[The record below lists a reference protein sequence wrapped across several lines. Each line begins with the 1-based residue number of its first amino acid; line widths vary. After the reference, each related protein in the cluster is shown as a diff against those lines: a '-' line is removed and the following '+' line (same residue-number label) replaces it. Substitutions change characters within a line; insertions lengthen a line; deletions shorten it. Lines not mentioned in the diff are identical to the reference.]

1 MAEGRPVQTTLL
13 GLAIAFII
21 ALLAALIGPYY
32 IDWNQFR
39 PQFEA
44 EAGKIIGV
52 PVRVAGELDARLLP
66 APTLRLRGVTFGGN
80 NDLGRLRADKLD
92 VEFSLGSLMRGEWR
106 ATELSVG
113 GMAVDLGLD
122 ARGRVDLP
130 STASGTFNL
139 ASLAIERLN
148 LTGRIALHDAAS
160 RSTLELNDIAFSGDV
175 RSLAGSVRGDGSFT
189 ARGVRY
195 PFRVSS
201 GPSADGSATRLH
213 LNIDPGERAILAD
226 LEGVLAFDNRQPK
239 FEGALTLAV
248 PAARKAGEAGPTPW
262 KLATRLKAD
271 PAGAKFE
278 QIDASFGPEDTALK
292 LGGVGDLRFGASPL
306 LRAVLSA
313 RQVDAD
319 RLTAKHDA
327 DPQRVLPALRAG
339 LAAIPQV
346 PIPAQI
352 EFNADQIMLGGRPLQ
367 NIATELATD
376 GRSWTFR
383 RLELRAPGMTQ
394 VSLNGAAPG
403 ADSFSGRLSV
413 ESPDPDT
420 LVAWLQGRSEITRR
434 STRPLRLAGDVTIAA
449 NHLAIDR
456 LKADIDGGAIEGR
469 IVFVQTGASNGSRID
484 ADLRADRLDLD
495 AAASF
500 VRALAGP
507 QGEWPEEAKL
517 SLDIGRA
524 ISAGQELR
532 PFAARLAY
540 SPASLSLEQLRF
552 GQGGGVTSEASG
564 SFDRTKTT
572 GKLALKSSAN
582 SLRELTALV
591 EPFAPALRARLDALP
606 SLPGATRLKLDLSLD
621 KNAEHADRSNARFVL
636 DLDAPQLKT
645 TATLAAQTP
654 AAAIGGIDLE
664 RLRNSDFTLDAKVA
678 APQAGAL
685 LALLGLDRIVAAGE
699 GASQFEGRL
708 SGAWRRP
715 SQLNAKLSGGGLDA
729 DAQGSVEWSESKP
742 SEPKSFEPKSF
753 EPKASVNLRVRNAN
767 LAPLL
772 GTSPAGTSAQ
782 NVSLSSRVTLSGN
795 RLTFGD
801 LDGNAA
807 GSHLRGHVSVTLD
820 QDKSIDGEVGLD
832 SLDLAPALAIAV
844 GAAGRESGEPL
855 SAGLV
860 SGWRGRIAFQ
870 ALRGTLPGGI
880 ELRPFGGTIRSDG
893 QSLAFD
899 ALKGGV
905 GGGDMSASL
914 DARNGA
920 GGLALNARIELSN
933 VDAAALR
940 YRDLALPKGR
950 ASVQMALT
958 SQGRSV
964 AALTG
969 ALAGNGTVTLESA
982 EIAGLNPR
990 AFEIAIR
997 ASDGGQVNDDNRLRQ
1012 LVEPALSAGRIAVP
1026 SAQIPFTIRDGRLRI
1041 GATPLEAKNA
1051 RAIVSGG
1058 YDIPADQA
1066 DIRASLTPIM
1076 TGLSGAPPEIQL
1088 FAAGPPDRLS
1098 RTIDLAPLSS
1108 WLAVRTIDRE
1118 TRRLDAIERGEP
1130 PPATAALP
1138 TLVSPEIATEQ
1149 APPNVPLPGQ
1159 DPRRAPAK
1167 PRVAPTPKAPQAAP
1181 AAPSPSLTSPSL
1193 TSPPLASQQLAP
1205 LPPAIDVKPAPGPP
1219 PAKPRPKPP
1228 LVLTPQHP

>member
-1 MAEGRPVQTTLL
+1 MQTTLL
-13 GLAIAFII
+13 GLAIAFIL
-21 ALLAALIGPYY
+21 ALLAALIGPYFV
-32 IDWNQFR
+32 DWNQFR

-44 EAGKIIGV
+44 EATRIIGV

-66 APTLRLRGVTFGGN
+66 TPTLRLRSVTFGGN

-122 ARGRVDLP
+122 AKGRVDLP

-160 RSTLELNDIAFSGDV
+160 HSTLELNDISFSGDV
-175 RSLAGSVRGDGSFT
+175 RSLAGSVRGDGNFT
-189 ARGVRY
+189 VAGTRY
-195 PFRVSS
+195 PFRISS
-201 GPSADGSATRLH
+201 GPSPDGNATRLH
-213 LNIDPGERAILAD
+213 LNIDPGQRPIQAD
-226 LEGVLAFDNRQPK
+226 LEGVLAFDNRLPK
-239 FEGALTLAV
+239 FDGALTLAV
-248 PAARKAGEAGPTPW
+248 PPTKKPGEAGPAPW
-262 KLATRLKAD
+262 KITAKLKAD
-271 PAGAKFE
+271 PAGAKFD
-278 QIDASFGPEDTALK
+278 QIDASFGAEDAALK
-292 LGGVGDLRFGASPL
+292 VGGVGDLRFGASPL

-319 RLTAKHDA
+319 KLAGRDDA
-327 DPQRVLPALRAG
+327 EPLRILPALRAG
-339 LAAIPQV
+339 LAAIPQA

-367 NIATELATD
+367 NITTEVQTD
-376 GRSWTFR
+376 GRSWTFQ

-394 VSLNGAAPG
+394 LSLNGATPG

-413 ESPDPDT
+413 QSSDPDT
-420 LVAWLQGRSEITRR
+420 LVAWLQGRSEVIRR
-434 STRPLRLAGDVTIAA
+434 STRPLRLDGDVTIAA

-456 LKADIDGGAIEGR
+456 LKADIEGGTVEGR
-469 IVFVQTGASNGSRID
+469 IAFVQTGASKGSRID
-484 ADLRADRLDLD
+484 ADLKADRLDLD

-532 PFAARLAY
+532 PFAAKLDY
-540 SPASLSLEQLRF
+540 GPTSLSLEQLRF
-552 GQGGGVTSEASG
+552 GQASGVITEASG
-564 SFDRTKTT
+564 SFDRTRAT

-582 SLRELTALV
+582 SLHDLTALL
-591 EPFAPALRARLDALP
+591 EPIAPAMRARFDAIAP
-606 SLPGATRLKLDLSLD
+606 LPGATRLRLDLSLD
-621 KNAEHADRSNARFVL
+621 KNAEHADRSDARVVL
-636 DLDAPQLKT
+636 DLDSPQLKA

-654 AAAIGGIDLE
+654 VAAINGIDID
-664 RLRNSDFTLDAKVA
+664 RLRNSDFTLESKVSTLQA
-678 APQAGAL
+678 ASL
-685 LALLGLDRIVAAGE
+685 TALLGLDRMVAAGE
-699 GASQFEGRL
+699 GASQIEGKL

-715 SQLNAKLSGGGLDA
+715 LQLNAKLSGGGLDA
-729 DAQGSVEWSESKP
+729 DAKGSVDLSAP
-742 SEPKSFEPKSF
+742 
-753 EPKASVNLRVRNAN
+753 EPKANVNLRVRNAN
-767 LAPLL
+767 LAPLF
-772 GTSPAGTSAQ
+772 GTSPADKSAQ
-782 NVSLSSRVTLSGN
+782 NVSLSSRLTLSGN
-795 RLTFGD
+795 RLTFDD
-801 LDGNAA
+801 LDGTASS
-807 GSHLRGHVSVTLD
+807 SHLRGHLAVTLD
-820 QDKSIDGEVGLD
+820 QEKSVDGEVGLD
-832 SLDLAPALAIAV
+832 TLDLMPALALAI
-844 GAAGRESGEPL
+844 GAAGRDSGEPL
-855 SAGLV
+855 AAGLI

-870 ALRGTLPGGI
+870 ALRGSLPDGI
-880 ELRPFGGTIRSDG
+880 EMRPFSGTIRSDG
-893 QSLAFD
+893 QSLALD

-905 GGGDMSASL
+905 GGGEMSASL

-920 GGLALNARIELSN
+920 NGLALSAHLDLTN
-933 VDAAALR
+933 VDTASLH
-940 YRDLALPKGR
+940 YRDLALRKGR
-950 ASVQMALT
+950 ASMQMTLT

-964 AALTG
+964 SALTG
-969 ALAGNGTVTLESA
+969 ALSGNGTVTLNSA
-982 EIAGLNPR
+982 EISGLNPR

-997 ASDGGQVNDDNRLRQ
+997 ASDSGQISDDNRLRQ
-1012 LVEPALSAGRIAVP
+1012 LVEPALSAGPITVA
-1026 SAQIPFTIRDGRLRI
+1026 SAQIAFTIRDGRLRV

-1088 FAAGPPDRLS
+1088 FAAGPPDKLS
-1098 RTIDLAPLSS
+1098 RTVDVTPLSS

-1138 TLVSPEIATEQ
+1138 TLVSPEP
-1149 APPNVPLPGQ
+1149 APEPALTDVPMPGH
-1159 DPRRAPAK
+1159 DPRRARPKARVEPK
-1167 PRVAPTPKAPQAAP
+1167 VAPTPKAPLAAP
-1181 AAPSPSLTSPSL
+1181 AVP
-1193 TSPPLASQQLAP
+1193 SPPLASQQAAP
-1205 LPPAIDVKPAPGPP
+1205 LPPPIDVRPAPGPP
-1219 PAKPRPKPP
+1219 PARPRPKPP
-1228 LVLTPQHP
+1228 LVLTPSNP

>member
-1 MAEGRPVQTTLL
+1 MQTTLL

-21 ALLAALIGPYY
+21 ALLAALIGPYF

-44 EAGKIIGV
+44 EAGRIIGV

-66 APTLRLRGVTFGGN
+66 APTLRLRSVTFGGN

-92 VEFSLGSLMRGEWR
+92 VEFSLSALMRGEWR
-106 ATELSVG
+106 ATELTVN

-160 RSTLELNDIAFSGDV
+160 RSTLELTDIAFSGDV
-175 RSLAGSVRGDGSFT
+175 RSLAGSVRGDGRFT
-189 ARGVRY
+189 ARGTRY
-195 PFRVSS
+195 PFRISS

-226 LEGVLAFDNRQPK
+226 LEGVLAFDNRLPK
-239 FEGALTLAV
+239 FDGALTLAV
-248 PAARKAGEAGPTPW
+248 PAAKKAGEAGPTPW
-262 KLATRLKAD
+262 KLTAKLKAD
-271 PAGAKFE
+271 PAGAKFD
-278 QIDASFGPEDTALK
+278 QIDASFGAEDNALK
-292 LGGVGDLRFGASPL
+292 VGGVGDLRFGASPL

-313 RQVDAD
+313 RQIDAD
-319 RLTAKHDA
+319 KLAGKDDA
-327 DPQRVLPALRAG
+327 EPLRILPALRAG
-339 LAAIPQV
+339 LAAIPQA

-352 EFNADQIMLGGRPLQ
+352 EFNSDQIMLGGRPLQ
-367 NIATELATD
+367 NIAAELKTD
-376 GRSWTFR
+376 GRSWTFQ

-394 VSLNGAAPG
+394 LSLNGAAPG

-413 ESPDPDT
+413 ESSDPDT
-420 LVAWLQGRSEITRR
+420 LVAWLQGRSEVNRR

-449 NHLAIDR
+449 NHLAIDK
-456 LKADIDGGAIEGR
+456 LKADIEGGAIEGR
-469 IVFVQTGASNGSRID
+469 IAFVQTGASKGSRID
-484 ADLRADRLDLD
+484 AELKADRLDLD

-500 VRALAGP
+500 VRALGGP
-507 QGEWPEEAKL
+507 QGEWPEEARL
-517 SLDIGRA
+517 SLDVGRA

-532 PFAARLAY
+532 PFAARLGY
-540 SPASLSLEQLRF
+540 GPASLSLEQLRF
-552 GQGGGVTSEASG
+552 GQTSGVTTEASG
-564 SFDRTKTT
+564 SFDRTKAT

-582 SLRELTALV
+582 SLRELTALI
-591 EPFAPALRARLDALP
+591 EPFAPSVRTRFDAIAP
-606 SLPGATRLKLDLSLD
+606 LPGATRLKLDLSLD
-621 KNAEHADRSNARFVL
+621 RNAEHADRSDARAVF
-636 DLDAPQLKT
+636 DLDAPQLKA

-654 AAAIGGIDLE
+654 VAAVNGIDID
-664 RLRNSDFTLDAKVA
+664 RLRNSDFTLDSKVST
-678 APQAGAL
+678 PQAGAL
-685 LALLGLDRIVAAGE
+685 LALLGLDRVVAAGE

-715 SQLNAKLSGGGLDA
+715 LQLNAKLSGGGLDA
-729 DAQGSVEWSESKP
+729 DAQGSVELSAP
-742 SEPKSFEPKSF
+742 
-753 EPKASVNLRVRNAN
+753 EPKASVNLRVRNVN
-767 LAPLL
+767 LAPLF
-772 GTSPAGTSAQ
+772 GTGPAGKSAQ
-782 NVSLSSRVTLSGN
+782 TVSLSSRLSLSGN
-795 RLTFGD
+795 RLTFDD
-801 LDGNAA
+801 LDGSAA
-807 GSHLRGHVSVTLD
+807 GSHLRGRLAVTLD
-820 QDKSIDGEVGLD
+820 QEKSIDGEVGLD
-832 SLDLAPALAIAV
+832 TLDLAPALALAV
-844 GAAGRESGEPL
+844 GAAGRDAGEPL
-855 SAGLV
+855 SAGLLG
-860 SGWRGRIAFQ
+860 GWRGRIAFQ
-870 ALRGTLPGGI
+870 ALRGTLPGGV
-880 ELRPFGGTIRSDG
+880 ELRPIGGTIRSDG
-893 QSLAFD
+893 QSLALD

-905 GGGDMSASL
+905 GGGELSASF
-914 DARNGA
+914 DARTGA
-920 GGLALNARIELSN
+920 SGVALNARIELSN
-933 VDAAALR
+933 VDATTLR

-969 ALAGNGTVTLESA
+969 ALAGNGTVTLDSA
-982 EIAGLNPR
+982 EISGLNPR

-997 ASDGGQVNDDNRLRQ
+997 ASDGGQVADDNRLRQ
-1012 LVEPALSAGRIAVP
+1012 LVEPALAAGPIAVA
-1026 SAQIPFTIRDGRLRI
+1026 SAQIPFTIRDGRLRV

-1088 FAAGPPDRLS
+1088 FAAGPPDKLN
-1098 RTIDLAPLSS
+1098 RTVDLAPLSS

-1138 TLVSPEIATEQ
+1138 TLVSPDAAPEQ
-1149 APPNVPLPGQ
+1149 VPANVPLPGQ
-1159 DPRRAPAK
+1159 DPRRAP
-1167 PRVAPTPKAPQAAP
+1167 PRPKAAPTPKAPLAAP
-1181 AAPSPSLTSPSL
+1181 AAPSP
-1193 TSPPLASQQLAP
+1193 PLASQQVAP
-1205 LPPAIDVKPAPGPP
+1205 LPPPIEVRPAPGPA
-1219 PAKPRPKPP
+1219 PAKPKPKPP
-1228 LVLTPQHP
+1228 LVLTPSNP

>member
-1 MAEGRPVQTTLL
+1 MQTTLL

-32 IDWNQFR
+32 VDWNQFR

-130 STASGTFNL
+130 SSARGTFNL

-175 RSLAGSVRGDGSFT
+175 RSLAGSVRGDGSFST
-189 ARGVRY
+189 AGVRY

-239 FEGALTLAV
+239 FDGALTLAV
-248 PAARKAGEAGPTPW
+248 PAIKKAGEAGPTPW

-278 QIDASFGPEDTALK
+278 QIDASFGTEDTALK
-292 LGGVGDLRFGASPL
+292 LGGIGDLRFGASPL

-319 RLTAKHDA
+319 RLTARDDA

-339 LAAIPQV
+339 LAAIPQL

-367 NIATELATD
+367 NIAAELQTD

-383 RLELRAPGMTQ
+383 RFELRAPGMTQ
-394 VSLNGAAPG
+394 LSLNGAAPG

-413 ESPDPDT
+413 ESSDPDT
-420 LVAWLQGRSEITRR
+420 LVAWLQGRTEISRR

-456 LKADIDGGAIEGR
+456 LKADIDGGAVEGR
-469 IVFVQTGASNGSRID
+469 IAFVQTGASKGSRID
-484 ADLRADRLDLD
+484 AELKADRLDLD

-507 QGEWPEEAKL
+507 QGEWPDEAKL
-517 SLDIGRA
+517 SLAIGRA

-552 GQGGGVTSEASG
+552 GQASGVTTEASG
-564 SFDRTKTT
+564 SFDRAKAT

-582 SLRELTALV
+582 SLRELTALI
-591 EPFAPALRARLDALP
+591 EPFAPAVRARLDALP
-606 SLPGATRLKLDLSLD
+606 SSPGATRLKLDLSLD
-621 KNAEHADRSNARFVL
+621 RNTEHADRSNARIVL
-636 DLDAPQLKT
+636 DLDAPQLKA

-664 RLRNSDFTLDAKVA
+664 RLRNSDFTLDTKGSAS
-678 APQAGAL
+678 QAGAL
-685 LALLGLDRIVAAGE
+685 LALLGLDRVVAAGE

-715 SQLNAKLSGGGLDA
+715 LQLNAKLSGGGLDA
-729 DAQGSVEWSESKP
+729 DAQGSVELS
-742 SEPKSFEPKSF
+742 
-753 EPKASVNLRVRNAN
+753 EPKASVNLRVRNVN

-772 GTSPAGTSAQ
+772 GTSAADKSAQ
-782 NVSLSSRVTLSGN
+782 NVSLSSRLTLSGN
-795 RLTFGD
+795 RLTFDD

-807 GSHLRGHVSVTLD
+807 GSHLRGHLSMMLD
-820 QDKSIDGEVGLD
+820 QEKSVDGEVGLD
-832 SLDLAPALAIAV
+832 SLDLAPALAIAI
-844 GAAGRESGEPL
+844 GAAGHESGEPF
-855 SAGLV
+855 SPGLV
-860 SGWRGRIAFQ
+860 GGWRGRIAFQ

-899 ALKGGV
+899 ALKGGL
-905 GGGDMSASL
+905 GGGEMSGSL

-920 GGLALNARIELSN
+920 NGLALNARIELGN
-933 VDAAALR
+933 VDAATLR
-940 YRDLALPKGR
+940 YRDLALSKGR

-982 EIAGLNPR
+982 EISGLNPR

-997 ASDGGQVNDDNRLRQ
+997 ASDGGQVADDNRLRQ
-1012 LVEPALSAGRIAVP
+1012 LVEPALSAAPITIA
-1026 SAQIPFTIRDGRLRI
+1026 SAQIPFTIRDGRLRV
-1041 GATPLEAKNA
+1041 GATSLEAKNA

-1076 TGLSGAPPEIQL
+1076 IGLSGAPPEIQL
-1088 FAAGPPDRLS
+1088 FAAGPPDRLN
-1098 RTIDLAPLSS
+1098 RTVDLTPLSS

-1138 TLVSPEIATEQ
+1138 TLVSPDAAPEQ
-1149 APPNVPLPGQ
+1149 APAHVPLPGQ
-1159 DPRRAPAK
+1159 DPRRMPAK
-1167 PRVAPTPKAPQAAP
+1167 PKAESRPAPTPRAPQAAP
-1181 AAPSPSLTSPSL
+1181 AAPSP
-1193 TSPPLASQQLAP
+1193 PLASQQAAP
-1205 LPPAIDVKPAPGPP
+1205 LPPPIEVKPAPGPP

-1228 LVLTPQHP
+1228 LVLTPQNP

>member
-1 MAEGRPVQTTLL
+1 MQTTLL
-13 GLAIAFII
+13 GLAIAFIL
-21 ALLAALIGPYY
+21 ALLAALIGPYFV
-32 IDWNQFR
+32 DWNQFR

-44 EAGKIIGV
+44 EATRIIGV

-66 APTLRLRGVTFGGN
+66 APTLRLRSVTFGGN
-80 NDLGRLRADKLD
+80 NNLGRLRADKLD
-92 VEFSLGSLMRGEWR
+92 VEFSLSSLMRGEWR

-113 GMAVDLGLD
+113 GMAADLGLD
-122 ARGRVDLP
+122 AKGKVDLP

-160 RSTLELNDIAFSGDV
+160 RSTLELNDIVFSGDV
-175 RSLAGSVRGDGSFT
+175 RSLAGSVRGDGTFT
-189 ARGVRY
+189 AAGVRY

-201 GPSADGSATRLH
+201 GPSPDGSATRLH

-239 FEGALTLAV
+239 FDGALTLAV
-248 PAARKAGEAGPTPW
+248 PPPKKPGEARPW
-262 KLATRLKAD
+262 KVTAKLKAD
-271 PAGAKFE
+271 PAGARFD

-319 RLTAKHDA
+319 KFAGRDDA
-327 DPQRVLPALRAG
+327 EPLRILPALRAG
-339 LAAIPQV
+339 LAAIPQA

-352 EFNADQIMLGGRPLQ
+352 EFNSDQIMLGGRPLQ
-367 NIATELATD
+367 NITTELQTD
-376 GRSWTFR
+376 GRSWTFQ

-394 VSLNGAAPG
+394 LSLNGATPG

-413 ESPDPDT
+413 ESSDPDT
-420 LVAWLQGRSEITRR
+420 LVAWLQGRSEVNRR

-449 NHLAIDR
+449 NHLAIDK
-456 LKADIDGGAIEGR
+456 LKADIEGGTVEGR
-469 IVFVQTGASNGSRID
+469 IAFVQTGASKGSRID
-484 ADLRADRLDLD
+484 AALKADRLDLD

-507 QGEWPEEAKL
+507 QGEWPEEATL
-517 SLDIGRA
+517 SLDVGRA

-532 PFAARLAY
+532 PFAAKLGY
-540 SPASLSLEQLRF
+540 GPTSLSLEQLRF
-552 GQGGGVTSEASG
+552 GQASGVTTEASG
-564 SFDRTKTT
+564 SFDRTKAT

-582 SLRELTALV
+582 SLHDLTALL
-591 EPFAPALRARLDALP
+591 EPVAPAVRARFDAIAP
-606 SLPGATRLKLDLSLD
+606 LPGATRLKLDLSLD
-621 KNAEHADRSNARFVL
+621 KNTEHADRSDARVVL
-636 DLDAPQLKT
+636 DLDAPQLKA
-645 TATLAAQTP
+645 TATLAAQAP
-654 AAAIGGIDLE
+654 VVAVNGLDVDK
-664 RLRNSDFTLDAKVA
+664 LRNSDFTLESKLSS
-678 APQAGAL
+678 PQAASL
-685 LALLGLDRIVAAGE
+685 TAMLGLDRLVAAGE

-708 SGAWRRP
+708 SGAWRGP
-715 SQLNAKLSGGGLDA
+715 SQLNAKLGGGGLDA
-729 DAQGSVEWSESKP
+729 DAQGSVELSAP
-742 SEPKSFEPKSF
+742 
-753 EPKASVNLRVRNAN
+753 EPKASVNLRVRNVN
-767 LAPLL
+767 LAPLF
-772 GTSPAGTSAQ
+772 GTSPADKSAQ
-782 NVSLSSRVTLSGN
+782 NVSLSSRLTLSGN
-795 RLTFGD
+795 RLTFDD
-801 LDGNAA
+801 LDSTAS
-807 GSHLRGHVSVTLD
+807 GSHLRGHLAMTLD
-820 QDKSIDGEVGLD
+820 QEKSVDGEVGLD
-832 SLDLAPALAIAV
+832 TLDLAPALALAV
-844 GAAGRESGEPL
+844 GAAGRDAGEPL

-870 ALRGTLPGGI
+870 ALRGSVPGGI
-880 ELRPFGGTIRSDG
+880 EIRPFSGTIRSDG
-893 QSLAFD
+893 QSLALD

-905 GGGDMSASL
+905 GGGEMTASL

-920 GGLALNARIELSN
+920 NGLALNAHLDLAN

-950 ASVQMALT
+950 ASVQMTLT

-964 AALTG
+964 SALTG
-969 ALAGNGTVTLESA
+969 ALSGNGTVTLDAA
-982 EIAGLNPR
+982 EISGLNPR

-997 ASDGGQVNDDNRLRQ
+997 ASDAGQVSDDNRLRQ
-1012 LVEPALSAGRIAVP
+1012 LVEPALSAAPIAVP
-1026 SAQIPFTIRDGRLRI
+1026 SAQIAFTIRDGRLRV

-1088 FAAGPPDRLS
+1088 FAAGPPDKLN
-1098 RTIDLAPLSS
+1098 RTVDLTPLSS

-1138 TLVSPEIATEQ
+1138 TLVSPEPPSEPSLTE
-1149 APPNVPLPGQ
+1149 VPMPGR
-1159 DPRRAPAK
+1159 DPRRPPPK
-1167 PRVAPTPKAPQAAP
+1167 VRVEPRAAPTPKAPLAAP
-1181 AAPSPSLTSPSL
+1181 AVP
-1193 TSPPLASQQLAP
+1193 SPPLASQQVAP
-1205 LPPAIDVKPAPGPP
+1205 LPPPIDVRPAPGPP
-1219 PAKPRPKPP
+1219 PARPRPKPP
-1228 LVLTPQHP
+1228 LVLTPSNP

>member
-1 MAEGRPVQTTLL
+1 MQTTLL

-66 APTLRLRGVTFGGN
+66 APTLRLRQVTFGGN

-160 RSTLELNDIAFSGDV
+160 RSTLELSDIAFSGDV

-189 ARGVRY
+189 AGGVRY

-239 FEGALTLAV
+239 FDGALTLAV
-248 PAARKAGEAGPTPW
+248 PATKKAGEAGPTPW

-271 PAGAKFE
+271 PAGAKFD
-278 QIDASFGPEDTALK
+278 QIDASFGTEDAALK

-319 RLTAKHDA
+319 RLTARDDA

-394 VSLNGAAPG
+394 LSLNGAAPG

-413 ESPDPDT
+413 ESSDPDT
-420 LVAWLQGRSEITRR
+420 LVAWLQGRSEINRR

-456 LKADIDGGAIEGR
+456 LKADIEGGAVEGR
-469 IVFVQTGASNGSRID
+469 IAFVQSGASKGSRID
-484 ADLRADRLDLD
+484 AELRADRLDLD

-532 PFAARLAY
+532 PFAAKLAY

-552 GQGGGVTSEASG
+552 GQAGGVTTEASG
-564 SFDRTKTT
+564 SFDRTKAT
-572 GKLALKSSAN
+572 GKLALKSAGS
-582 SLRELTALV
+582 SLRELTALI
-591 EPFAPALRARLDALP
+591 EPLAPAVRARLDALP
-606 SLPGATRLKLDLSLD
+606 SLSGATRLKLDLNLD
-621 KNAEHADRSNARFVL
+621 KNAEHADRSNARIVL
-636 DLDAPQLKT
+636 DLDAPQLKA
-645 TATLAAQTP
+645 TATLVAQTP
-654 AAAIGGIDLE
+654 SAAIGGIDLD
-664 RLRNSDFTLDAKVA
+664 RLRNSDFTLDSKVS

-685 LALLGLDRIVAAGE
+685 LALLGLDRVVAAGE

-715 SQLNAKLSGGGLDA
+715 VQLNAKLSGGGLDA
-729 DAQGSVEWSESKP
+729 DAQGSVEL
-742 SEPKSFEPKSF
+742 SEPKG
-753 EPKASVNLRVRNAN
+753 SVNLRVRNVN

-772 GTSPAGTSAQ
+772 GTGTADKSMQ
-782 NVSLSSRVTLSGN
+782 GVSLSSRLTLSGN
-795 RLTFGD
+795 RLTFND
-801 LDGNAA
+801 LDGSAA
-807 GSHLRGHVSVTLD
+807 GSHLRGRLAVTLD
-820 QDKSIDGEVGLD
+820 QEKSVDGEVGLD
-832 SLDLAPALAIAV
+832 SLDLAPALAIAI
-844 GAAGRESGEPL
+844 GAAGHESGEPL
-855 SAGLV
+855 AAGLV

-893 QSLAFD
+893 QSLALD

-905 GGGDMSASL
+905 GGGEMSASL

-920 GGLALNARIELSN
+920 GGLALNARIELGN

-1026 SAQIPFTIRDGRLRI
+1026 SAQIPFTIRDGRLRV

-1138 TLVSPEIATEQ
+1138 TLVSPDAAPEQ
-1149 APPNVPLPGQ
+1149 APAHVPLPGQ
-1159 DPRRAPAK
+1159 DPRRAPSK
-1167 PRVAPTPKAPQAAP
+1167 PKVAPTPKAPQAAP
-1181 AAPSPSLTSPSL
+1181 AAPSP
-1193 TSPPLASQQLAP
+1193 PLASQQAAP
-1205 LPPAIDVKPAPGPP
+1205 LPPPIEVKPAPGPP
-1219 PAKPRPKPP
+1219 PPKPRPKPP
-1228 LVLTPQHP
+1228 LVLTPQNP

>member
-1 MAEGRPVQTTLL
+1 MQTTLL

-21 ALLAALIGPYY
+21 ALLAALVGPYY

-44 EAGKIIGV
+44 EASKIIGV

-66 APTLRLRGVTFGGN
+66 TPTLRLRRVTFGSN

-106 ATELSVG
+106 ATELTLG
-113 GMAVDLGLD
+113 GMAVDVGLD

-130 STASGTFNL
+130 SSASGTFNL

-148 LTGRIALHDAAS
+148 LSGRIALHDAAS
-160 RSTLELNDIAFSGDV
+160 RSTLELSDIAFSGDV
-175 RSLAGSVRGDGSFT
+175 RSLAGSMRGDGSFT
-189 ARGVRY
+189 ASGVRY
-195 PFRVSS
+195 PFRISS

-213 LNIDPGERAILAD
+213 LNIDPGERAFLAD

-239 FEGALTLAV
+239 FDGALTLAV
-248 PAARKAGEAGPTPW
+248 PATKKAGEAGPTPW
-262 KLATRLKAD
+262 KLATRFKAD
-271 PAGAKFE
+271 PAGAKFD
-278 QIDASFGPEDTALK
+278 QIDASFGTEDTALK

-319 RLTAKHDA
+319 RLTAKDDA
-327 DPQRVLPALRAG
+327 DPQRVMPALRAG

-394 VSLNGAAPG
+394 LSLNGAAPG

-413 ESPDPDT
+413 ESSDPDT
-420 LVAWLQGRSEITRR
+420 LVAWLQGRSEINRR

-456 LKADIDGGAIEGR
+456 LKADIEGGAVEGR
-469 IVFVQTGASNGSRID
+469 IAFVRAGASKGSRID

-532 PFAARLAY
+532 PFAAKLAY

-552 GQGGGVTSEASG
+552 GQASGVTTEASG
-564 SFDRTKTT
+564 SFDRTKAT

-582 SLRELTALV
+582 SLRELTALI
-591 EPFAPALRARLDALP
+591 EPFAPAVRARFDALP

-621 KNAEHADRSNARFVL
+621 KNAEHADRSNARAVL
-636 DLDAPQLKT
+636 DLDAPQLKAN
-645 TATLAAQTP
+645 ATLAAQTP
-654 AAAIGGIDLE
+654 VAAVNGIDLDK
-664 RLRNSDFTLDAKVA
+664 LQSSDFTLDSKLST
-678 APQAGAL
+678 PQAGTL
-685 LALLGLDRIVAAGE
+685 LALLGLDRVVAAGE

-715 SQLNAKLSGGGLDA
+715 LQLNAKISGGGLDA
-729 DAQGSVEWSESKP
+729 DAQGSAEL
-742 SEPKSFEPKSF
+742 SEPKG
-753 EPKASVNLRVRNAN
+753 SVNLRVRNVN
-767 LAPLL
+767 FAPLF
-772 GTSPAGTSAQ
+772 GTSPADKSAQ
-782 NVSLSSRVTLSGN
+782 SVSLSSRLTLSGN
-795 RLTFGD
+795 RLTFND
-801 LDGNAA
+801 LDGSAA
-807 GSHLRGHVSVTLD
+807 GSHLRGRLAVTLD
-820 QDKSIDGEVGLD
+820 QEKSVDGEVGLD
-832 SLDLAPALAIAV
+832 TLDLGPALAMAI
-844 GAAGRESGEPL
+844 GAAGRDASEPL
-855 SAGLV
+855 TAGLV
-860 SGWRGRIAFQ
+860 NSWRGRIAFQ

-880 ELRPFGGTIRSDG
+880 ELRPFGGTLRSDG
-893 QSLAFD
+893 QSLALD
-899 ALKGGV
+899 ALKSGV
-905 GGGDMSASL
+905 GGGEMSASV

-933 VDAAALR
+933 VDATVLR

-1026 SAQIPFTIRDGRLRI
+1026 SAQIPFTIRDGRLRV

-1088 FAAGPPDRLS
+1088 FAAGPPDKLS

-1138 TLVSPEIATEQ
+1138 TLVSPDAAPEQ
-1149 APPNVPLPGQ
+1149 APANVPLPGQ

-1167 PRVAPTPKAPQAAP
+1167 PKVAPTPKAPQAAP
-1181 AAPSPSLTSPSL
+1181 AAPSP
-1193 TSPPLASQQLAP
+1193 PLASQQLAP
-1205 LPPAIDVKPAPGPP
+1205 LPPPIDVKPAPGPP
-1219 PAKPRPKPP
+1219 PPKPRPKPP
-1228 LVLTPQHP
+1228 LVLTPQNP

>member
-1 MAEGRPVQTTLL
+1 MQTTLL

-32 IDWNQFR
+32 VDWNQFR

-66 APTLRLRGVTFGGN
+66 APTLRLRQVTFGGN

-92 VEFSLGSLMRGEWR
+92 VEFSLSSLMRGEWR

-175 RSLAGSVRGDGSFT
+175 RSLAGSVRGDGRFT
-189 ARGVRY
+189 ANGVRY

-201 GPSADGSATRLH
+201 GPSADGNATRLH

-226 LEGVLAFDNRQPK
+226 LEGVLAFDNRLPK
-239 FEGALTLAV
+239 FDGALTLAV
-248 PAARKAGEAGPTPW
+248 PAVKKAGEAGPTPW
-262 KLATRLKAD
+262 KLTTKLKAD

-278 QIDASFGPEDTALK
+278 QIDASFGAEDNALK
-292 LGGVGDLRFGASPL
+292 LGGVGDIRFGASPL

-319 RLTAKHDA
+319 KLTGKDDA
-327 DPQRVLPALRAG
+327 EPLRILPALRAG
-339 LAAIPQV
+339 LAAIPQA

-352 EFNADQIMLGGRPLQ
+352 EFNSDQIMLGGRPLQ
-367 NIATELATD
+367 NITTELQTD
-376 GRSWTFR
+376 GRSWTFQ

-394 VSLNGAAPG
+394 LSLNGATPG

-413 ESPDPDT
+413 ESSDPDA

-456 LKADIDGGAIEGR
+456 LKADIEGGAVEGR
-469 IVFVQTGASNGSRID
+469 LAFVQTGASKGSRID
-484 ADLRADRLDLD
+484 AELKADRLDLD

-507 QGEWPEEAKL
+507 HGEWPEEAKL

-524 ISAGQELR
+524 ISAGQTLQ
-532 PFAARLAY
+532 PFAAKLGY
-540 SPASLSLEQLRF
+540 GPASLSLEQLRF
-552 GQGGGVTSEASG
+552 GQASGVTTEASG
-564 SFDRTKTT
+564 SFDRSKAT

-582 SLRELTALV
+582 SLRELTALI
-591 EPFAPALRARLDALP
+591 EPFAPAVRARFDAMP

-621 KNAEHADRSNARFVL
+621 GNAEHADRSNARAVL
-636 DLDAPQLKT
+636 DLDAPQLKA
-645 TATLAAQTP
+645 TATLAAQMP
-654 AAAIGGIDLE
+654 AAAVNGVEIDK
-664 RLRNSDFTLDAKVA
+664 LRNSDFTLDTKLST
-678 APQAGAL
+678 PQAGVL
-685 LALLGLDRIVAAGE
+685 LALLGLDRVVAAGE
-699 GASQFEGRL
+699 GASQFEGKL
-708 SGAWRRP
+708 TGAWRRP
-715 SQLNAKLSGGGLDA
+715 LQLNAKISGGGLDA
-729 DAQGSVEWSESKP
+729 DAQGNVELS
-742 SEPKSFEPKSF
+742 

-767 LAPLL
+767 LAPLF
-772 GTSPAGTSAQ
+772 GTSPADKSMQA
-782 NVSLSSRVTLSGN
+782 VSLSSRVGLSGN
-795 RLTFGD
+795 RLTFDD

-807 GSHLRGHVSVTLD
+807 GSHLRGHLAVTLD
-820 QDKSIDGEVGLD
+820 PEKSVDGEVGLD
-832 SLDLAPALAIAV
+832 TVDLVPALAVAI
-844 GAAGRESGEPL
+844 GAAGHESGEPL
-855 SAGLV
+855 SAGLLG
-860 SGWRGRIAFQ
+860 GWRGRIAFQ
-870 ALRGTLPGGI
+870 ALRGMLPGGI

-893 QSLAFD
+893 QALALD
-899 ALKGGV
+899 ALKGSL
-905 GGGDMSASL
+905 GGGEMSASF

-920 GGLALNARIELSN
+920 NGLTLNTRIELNS

-940 YRDLALPKGR
+940 YRALALPKGR

-958 SQGRSV
+958 TQGRSV

-969 ALAGNGTVTLESA
+969 ALAGNGTVTLDSA
-982 EIAGLNPR
+982 EIGGLNPR

-997 ASDGGQVNDDNRLRQ
+997 ASDGGQVSDDNRLRQ
-1012 LVEPALSAGRIAVP
+1012 LVEPALAAAPISVA
-1026 SAQIPFTIRDGRLRI
+1026 SAQIPFTIRDGRLRV

-1088 FAAGPPDRLS
+1088 FAAGPPDKLN

-1138 TLVSPEIATEQ
+1138 TLVDTAPEQ
-1149 APPNVPLPGQ
+1149 APANVPLPGQ
-1159 DPRRAPAK
+1159 DPRRAPPK
-1167 PRVAPTPKAPQAAP
+1167 PKAAPTPRAPQAAP
-1181 AAPSPSLTSPSL
+1181 AAP
-1193 TSPPLASQQLAP
+1193 SPPLASQQLAP
-1205 LPPAIDVKPAPGPP
+1205 LPPAIDVKPAPGPA

-1228 LVLTPQHP
+1228 LVLTPQNP

>member
-1 MAEGRPVQTTLL
+1 VQTTLL

-21 ALLAALIGPYY
+21 ALLAALIGPYF

-44 EAGKIIGV
+44 EAGRIIGV

-66 APTLRLRGVTFGGN
+66 APTLRLRSVTFGGN

-92 VEFSLGSLMRGEWR
+92 VEFSLSSLMRGEWR
-106 ATELSVG
+106 ATELTVN

-130 STASGTFNL
+130 STANGTFNL

-175 RSLAGSVRGDGSFT
+175 RSLAGSVRGDGNVT
-189 ARGVRY
+189 VAGTRY

-226 LEGVLAFDNRQPK
+226 LEGVLAFDNRLPK
-239 FEGALTLAV
+239 FDGALTLAV
-248 PAARKAGEAGPTPW
+248 PPTKKAGEAGPMPW
-262 KLATRLKAD
+262 KLTAKLKAD
-271 PAGAKFE
+271 PAGARLD
-278 QIDASFGPEDTALK
+278 QIDASFGNEDNALK

-313 RQVDAD
+313 RQIDAD
-319 RLTAKHDA
+319 KLTAKDDA
-327 DPQRVLPALRAG
+327 EPLRILPALRAG
-339 LAAIPQV
+339 LAAIPQA

-352 EFNADQIMLGGRPLQ
+352 EFNSDQIMLGGRPLQ
-367 NIATELATD
+367 NIAAELRTD
-376 GRSWTFR
+376 GRSWTFQ

-394 VSLNGAAPG
+394 LSLNGATPG

-413 ESPDPDT
+413 ESSDPDT
-420 LVAWLQGRSEITRR
+420 LVAWLQGRSEINRR

-449 NHLAIDR
+449 NHLAIDG
-456 LKADIDGGAIEGR
+456 LKADIDGGAVEGR
-469 IVFVQTGASNGSRID
+469 IGFVQTGASKGSRID
-484 ADLRADRLDLD
+484 ADLRADRLDLY

-517 SLDIGRA
+517 SLDVGRA

-532 PFAARLAY
+532 PFVAKLGYGPNA
-540 SPASLSLEQLRF
+540 LSLEQLRF
-552 GQGGGVTSEASG
+552 GQTSGVTTEASG
-564 SFDRTKTT
+564 NFDRTRAV

-582 SLRELTALV
+582 SLRELTALI
-591 EPFAPALRARLDALP
+591 EPFAPSVRARVDALP

-621 KNAEHADRSNARFVL
+621 KNAEHADRSDARAVL
-636 DLDAPQLKT
+636 DLDAPQLKA

-654 AAAIGGIDLE
+654 LAAINGVDIDK
-664 RLRNSDFTLDAKVA
+664 LRNSDFTLDSKVST
-678 APQAGAL
+678 PQASAL
-685 LALLGLDRIVAAGE
+685 LALFGLDRVVAAGE
-699 GASQFEGRL
+699 GATQFEGRL

-715 SQLNAKLSGGGLDA
+715 LQLTARLSGALDA
-729 DAQGSVEWSESKP
+729 DAQGSVEL
-742 SEPKSFEPKSF
+742 SEPKSPEL
-753 EPKASVNLRVRNAN
+753 KANVNLRVRNVN
-767 LAPLL
+767 LAPLF
-772 GTSPAGTSAQ
+772 GTSPADKSTQ
-782 NVSLSSRVTLSGN
+782 NISLSSRVGLSGN
-795 RLTFGD
+795 RLTFDD
-801 LDGNAA
+801 LDSTAS
-807 GSHLRGHVSVTLD
+807 GSHLRGHLAVTLD
-820 QDKSIDGEVGLD
+820 QDKSVDGEVGLD
-832 SLDLAPALAIAV
+832 TLDLAPALAMAI
-844 GAAGRESGEPL
+844 GAAGHDAGDPL
-855 SAGLV
+855 SAGLLG
-860 SGWRGRIAFQ
+860 GWRGRIFFQ
-870 ALRGTLPGGI
+870 ALRGTLPGGV

-893 QSLAFD
+893 QSLALD

-905 GGGDMSASL
+905 GGGEISASF

-920 GGLALNARIELSN
+920 NGVALSARIELAN
-933 VDAAALR
+933 VDATTLR

-950 ASVQMALT
+950 ASMQMALT

-969 ALAGNGTVTLESA
+969 ALAGNGTVTLDSA
-982 EIAGLNPR
+982 EISGLNPR

-997 ASDGGQVNDDNRLRQ
+997 ASDGGQVSDDNRLRQ
-1012 LVEPALSAGRIAVP
+1012 LVEPALAAGPIVVA
-1026 SAQIPFTIRDGRLRI
+1026 SAQIPFTIRDGRLRV
-1041 GATPLEAKNA
+1041 GATPLEARNA

-1058 YDIPADQA
+1058 YDIPADQV

-1088 FAAGPPDRLS
+1088 FAAGPPDRLN
-1098 RTIDLAPLSS
+1098 RTVDLAPLSS

-1138 TLVSPEIATEQ
+1138 TLVSPDP
-1149 APPNVPLPGQ
+1149 APEPALTDVPMPGR
-1159 DPRRAPAK
+1159 DPRRAAPK
-1167 PRVAPTPKAPQAAP
+1167 PKAAPTPKAPQAAP
-1181 AAPSPSLTSPSL
+1181 AAPSPSLTAPPLATSPPA
-1193 TSPPLASQQLAP
+1193 SPPLASQQVAP
-1205 LPPAIDVKPAPGPP
+1205 LPPPIDVRPAPGPA

-1228 LVLTPQHP
+1228 LVLTPQNP

>member
-1 MAEGRPVQTTLL
+1 VQTTLL

-21 ALLAALIGPYY
+21 ALLAALIGPYF

-44 EAGKIIGV
+44 EAVRIIGV

-66 APTLRLRGVTFGGN
+66 TPTLRLRQVTFGGN

-106 ATELSVG
+106 ATELTVG
-113 GMAVDLGLD
+113 GMALDLGLD

-130 STASGTFNL
+130 STASGSFNL

-160 RSTLELNDIAFSGDV
+160 RSTLELSDIAFSGDV
-175 RSLAGSVRGDGSFT
+175 RSLAGAVRGDGRFST
-189 ARGVRY
+189 AGVRY
-195 PFRVSS
+195 PFRISS
-201 GPSADGSATRLH
+201 GPSADGSATRVH
-213 LNIDPGERAILAD
+213 LNIDPGERPVSAD
-226 LEGVLAFDNRQPK
+226 LEGVLAFDNRLPK
-239 FEGALTLAV
+239 FDGALTLA
-248 PAARKAGEAGPTPW
+248 AATAKKAGEAGPVPW
-262 KLATRLKAD
+262 KLTTKLKAD
-271 PAGAKFE
+271 PASARLE
-278 QIDASFGPEDTALK
+278 QIDASFGGEDSALK
-292 LGGVGDLRFGASPL
+292 LGGVGELKFGASPL

-319 RLTAKHDA
+319 KLAGKD
-327 DPQRVLPALRAG
+327 DPEPLRILPALRAG
-339 LAAIPQV
+339 LAAIPQA

-367 NIATELATD
+367 NIAAELQTD
-376 GRSWTFR
+376 GRSWTFQ

-394 VSLNGAAPG
+394 LSLNGAAPG

-413 ESPDPDT
+413 ESSDPDA
-420 LVAWLQGRSEITRR
+420 LAAWLQGRSEVARH

-456 LKADIDGGAIEGR
+456 LKADIEGGAIEGR
-469 IVFVQTGASNGSRID
+469 VAYVQTGASKGARID
-484 ADLRADRLDLD
+484 AELKADRLDLD

-517 SLDIGRA
+517 SLDVGRA
-524 ISAGQELR
+524 ISAGQELK
-532 PFAARLAY
+532 PFAAKLGY
-540 SPASLSLEQLRF
+540 GPATLSLEQLRF
-552 GQGGGVTSEASG
+552 SQGSGVTTEASG
-564 SFDRTKTT
+564 SFDRARAT
-572 GKLALKSSAN
+572 GRLALKSSAN
-582 SLRELTALV
+582 SLHELTGLL
-591 EPFAPALRARLDALP
+591 EPFAPALRARLDAVP
-606 SLPGATRLKLDLSLD
+606 SLPGATGLRLDLNLD
-621 KNAEHADRSNARFVL
+621 KNAEHAERSDARAVL
-636 DLDAPQLKT
+636 DLEAPQLRA
-645 TATLAAQTP
+645 TATLSAQTP
-654 AAAIGGIDLE
+654 AAALAALDLE
-664 RLRNSDFTLDAKVA
+664 TLRNSNFTLDSKVST
-678 APQAGAL
+678 PQAGAL
-685 LALLGLDRIVAAGE
+685 LGLLGLDRVAAAGS
-699 GASQFEGRL
+699 GAAQFEGKL
-708 SGAWRRP
+708 SGAWANQL
-715 SQLNAKLSGGGLDA
+715 QLNAKLGGGGLDA
-729 DAQGSVEWSESKP
+729 DAQGSVEP
-742 SEPKSFEPKSF
+742 SAA
-753 EPKASVNLRVRNAN
+753 KAAVLLRVRNAN
-767 LAPLL
+767 LAPLF
-772 GTSPAGTSAQ
+772 GTSAADKSVQ
-782 NVSLSSRVTLSGN
+782 NVSLSSRVGLSGN
-795 RLTFGD
+795 RLTFDD
-801 LDGNAA
+801 LDGSAA
-807 GSHLRGHVSVTLD
+807 GAHLRGHLAVALEPEKSV
-820 QDKSIDGEVGLD
+820 DGEIGLD
-832 SLDLAPALAIAV
+832 SLELAPALAVAI
-844 GAAGRESGEPL
+844 GAAGRDSGEPL
-855 SAGLV
+855 SAGLLG
-860 SGWRGRIAFQ
+860 GWRGRVAFQ
-870 ALRGTLPGGI
+870 ALHGSLPGGI

-899 ALKGGV
+899 ALKGGL

-920 GGLALNARIELSN
+920 GGLALNARVELQN
-933 VDAAALR
+933 VDATTLR

-950 ASVQMALT
+950 VSVQMALT

-969 ALAGNGTVTLESA
+969 ALAGNGTVTLQSA
-982 EIAGLNPR
+982 EITGLNPR

-997 ASDGGQVNDDNRLRQ
+997 ASDSGQVSDDNRLRQ
-1012 LVEPALSAGRIAVP
+1012 LVEPALSSAPITVP
-1026 SAQIPFTIRDGRLRI
+1026 SAQIPFTIRDGRLRV
-1041 GATPLEAKNA
+1041 GATPLEARNA

-1138 TLVSPEIATEQ
+1138 TLVSPEPEP
-1149 APPNVPLPGQ
+1149 APGDVPMPGR
-1159 DPRRAPAK
+1159 DPRRAPPKQKAAPSPK
-1167 PRVAPTPKAPQAAP
+1167 PPQAAP
-1181 AAPSPSLTSPSL
+1181 AAPSPPLQSPPL
-1193 TSPPLASQQLAP
+1193 QNPPLASQQAAP
-1205 LPPAIDVKPAPGPP
+1205 LPPPIEVRPAPGPP

-1228 LVLTPQHP
+1228 LVLTPQNP

>member
-1 MAEGRPVQTTLL
+1 MQTTLL

-319 RLTAKHDA
+319 RLTAKDDA

-376 GRSWTFR
+376 GRSWIFR

-413 ESPDPDT
+413 ESSDPDT

-456 LKADIDGGAIEGR
+456 LKADIDGGAVEGR
-469 IVFVQTGASNGSRID
+469 IVFVQTGASKGSRID

>member
-1 MAEGRPVQTTLL
+1 MQTTLL

-32 IDWNQFR
+32 VDWNQFR

-66 APTLRLRGVTFGGN
+66 APTLRLRQVTFGGN

-92 VEFSLGSLMRGEWR
+92 VEFSLSSLMRGEWR

-130 STASGTFNL
+130 STANGTFNL

-175 RSLAGSVRGDGSFT
+175 RSLAGSVRGDGRFT
-189 ARGVRY
+189 ANGVRY

-201 GPSADGSATRLH
+201 GPSPDGSATRLH

-226 LEGVLAFDNRQPK
+226 LEGVLAFDNRLPK

-248 PAARKAGEAGPTPW
+248 PAAKKAGEAGPTPW
-262 KLATRLKAD
+262 KLTTKLKAE

-278 QIDASFGPEDTALK
+278 QIDASFGPEDSALK
-292 LGGVGDLRFGASPL
+292 LGGVGDLKFGASPL

-319 RLTAKHDA
+319 KLAAKNTDKDDA
-327 DPQRVLPALRAG
+327 EPLRILPALRAG
-339 LAAIPQV
+339 LAAIPQA

-352 EFNADQIMLGGRPLQ
+352 EFNSDQIMLGGRPLQ
-367 NIATELATD
+367 NITAELQTD
-376 GRSWTFR
+376 GRSWTFQ

-394 VSLNGAAPG
+394 LSLNGATPG

-413 ESPDPDT
+413 ESSDPDT
-420 LVAWLQGRSEITRR
+420 LVAWLQGRSEINRR
-434 STRPLRLAGDVTIAA
+434 STRPLRLAGDVTVAA
-449 NHLAIDR
+449 NHLAVDK
-456 LKADIDGGAIEGR
+456 LKADIEGGTVEGR
-469 IVFVQTGASNGSRID
+469 IAFVQSGASKGSRID
-484 ADLRADRLDLD
+484 ADLKADRLDLD

-532 PFAARLAY
+532 PFAAKLAY
-540 SPASLSLEQLRF
+540 GPASLSLEQLRF
-552 GQGGGVTSEASG
+552 GQAGGVTTEASG
-564 SFDRTKTT
+564 SFDRAKAT

-582 SLRELTALV
+582 SLRELTALI
-591 EPFAPALRARLDALP
+591 EPFAPSVRTRLDALP
-606 SLPGATRLKLDLSLD
+606 PLAGATRLKLDLSLD
-621 KNAEHADRSNARFVL
+621 KNAEHADRSNARAVL
-636 DLDAPQLKT
+636 DLDAPQLKA
-645 TATLAAQTP
+645 TATLAAQMP
-654 AAAIGGIDLE
+654 AAAIGGIDLN
-664 RLRNSDFTLDAKVA
+664 RLQSSDFTLDSKVST
-678 APQAGAL
+678 PQAGAL
-685 LALLGLDRIVAAGE
+685 LALLGLDRVVAAGQ
-699 GASQFEGRL
+699 GSSQFEGKL
-708 SGAWRRP
+708 TGAWRRP
-715 SQLNAKLSGGGLDA
+715 LQVSAKLSGGGLDA
-729 DAQGSVEWSESKP
+729 DAQGSVEL
-742 SEPKSFEPKSF
+742 SEPKG
-753 EPKASVNLRVRNAN
+753 SVNLRVRNVN

-772 GTSPAGTSAQ
+772 GVSRTDKSAQ
-782 NVSLSSRVTLSGN
+782 NVSLSSRVGLSGN
-795 RLTFGD
+795 RLTFDD

-807 GSHLRGHVSVTLD
+807 GSHLRGHLAVMLD
-820 QDKSIDGEVGLD
+820 SDKSVDGEVGLD
-832 SLDLAPALAIAV
+832 TLDLAPTLAMAI
-844 GAAGRESGEPL
+844 GAAGHDASDPL
-855 SAGLV
+855 GAGLIT
-860 SGWRGRIAFQ
+860 GWRGRIAFQ

-893 QSLAFD
+893 QSLALD

-905 GGGDMSASL
+905 GGGEMSASF

-920 GGLALNARIELSN
+920 NGLALNARIELGN

-969 ALAGNGTVTLESA
+969 SLAGNGTVTLDSA
-982 EIAGLNPR
+982 EISGLNPR

-997 ASDGGQVNDDNRLRQ
+997 ASDGGQVSDDNRLRQ
-1012 LVEPALSAGRIAVP
+1012 LVEPALAAAPIAVA
-1026 SAQIPFTIRDGRLRI
+1026 SAQIPFTIRDGRLRV

-1088 FAAGPPDRLS
+1088 FAAGPPDKLN

-1138 TLVSPEIATEQ
+1138 TLVSPDPAPEQ
-1149 APPNVPLPGQ
+1149 APANVPLPGQ
-1159 DPRRAPAK
+1159 DPRRAPLK
-1167 PRVAPTPKAPQAAP
+1167 PKAAPTPKAPQAAP
-1181 AAPSPSLTSPSL
+1181 AAP
-1193 TSPPLASQQLAP
+1193 SPPLASQQLAP
-1205 LPPAIDVKPAPGPP
+1205 LPPAIDVRPAPGPP

-1228 LVLTPQHP
+1228 LVLTPQNP

>member
-21 ALLAALIGPYY
+21 ALLAALIGPYF

-44 EAGKIIGV
+44 EAGRIIGV

-66 APTLRLRGVTFGGN
+66 APTLRLRSVTFGGN
-80 NDLGRLRADKLD
+80 NDLGRLRAEKLD
-92 VEFSLGSLMRGEWR
+92 VEFSLSSLMRGEWR
-106 ATELSVG
+106 ATELTVN

-160 RSTLELNDIAFSGDV
+160 RSTLELTDIAFSGDV
-175 RSLAGSVRGDGSFT
+175 RSLAGSVRGDGSFKT
-189 ARGVRY
+189 SGVRY
-195 PFRVSS
+195 PFRISS

-213 LNIDPGERAILAD
+213 LNIDPGERPVLAD
-226 LEGVLAFDNRQPK
+226 LEGVLAFDNRLPK
-239 FEGALTLAV
+239 FDGALTLAV
-248 PAARKAGEAGPTPW
+248 PATKKAGEAGPTPW
-262 KLATRLKAD
+262 KLTAKLKAD
-271 PAGAKFE
+271 PAGAKLD
-278 QIDASFGPEDTALK
+278 QIDASFGVEDNALK

-313 RQVDAD
+313 RQIDAD
-319 RLTAKHDA
+319 KLAGKDDA
-327 DPQRVLPALRAG
+327 EPLRILPALRAG
-339 LAAIPQV
+339 LAAIPQA

-352 EFNADQIMLGGRPLQ
+352 EFNSDQIMLGARPLQ
-367 NIATELATD
+367 NIAAELRTD
-376 GRSWTFR
+376 GRSWTFQ

-394 VSLNGAAPG
+394 LSLNGSAPG

-413 ESPDPDT
+413 ESSDPDT
-420 LVAWLQGRSEITRR
+420 LVAWLQGRSEINRR

-449 NHLAIDR
+449 NHLAIDK
-456 LKADIDGGAIEGR
+456 LKADIEGGAVEGR
-469 IVFVQTGASNGSRID
+469 IGFVQTGASKGSRID
-484 ADLRADRLDLD
+484 AELKADRLDLD

-532 PFAARLAY
+532 PFAAKLGYGPNA
-540 SPASLSLEQLRF
+540 LSLEQLRF
-552 GQGGGVTSEASG
+552 GQTSGVTTEASG
-564 SFDRTKTT
+564 SFDRTKAT

-582 SLRELTALV
+582 SLRELIALI
-591 EPFAPALRARLDALP
+591 EPFAPSVRARFDALP

-621 KNAEHADRSNARFVL
+621 KNAEHADRGDARAVL
-636 DLDAPQLKT
+636 DLDAPQLNA
-645 TATLAAQTP
+645 TATLTAQTP
-654 AAAIGGIDLE
+654 LAAVNGIDIE
-664 RLRNSDFTLDAKVA
+664 KLRSSDFTLETKVA
-678 APQAGAL
+678 TPQAGAL
-685 LALLGLDRIVAAGE
+685 LALLGLDRMVAAGE
-699 GASQFEGRL
+699 GASQFDGRL

-715 SQLNAKLSGGGLDA
+715 LQLNAKLSGGGLDA
-729 DAQGSVEWSESKP
+729 DAQGSVEL
-742 SEPKSFEPKSF
+742 SEPK
-753 EPKASVNLRVRNAN
+753 ANVNLRVRNAN
-767 LAPLL
+767 LAPLF
-772 GTSPAGTSAQ
+772 GTGTADKSAQ
-782 NVSLSSRVTLSGN
+782 SVSLSSRLTLSGN
-795 RLTFGD
+795 RLTFDD
-801 LDGNAA
+801 LDSNAA
-807 GSHLRGHVSVTLD
+807 GSHLRGHLAVTLD
-820 QDKSIDGEVGLD
+820 QEKSVDGEVGLD
-832 SLDLAPALAIAV
+832 TLDLAPALAMAI
-844 GAAGRESGEPL
+844 GAAGREASEPL
-855 SAGLV
+855 SAGLLG
-860 SGWRGRIAFQ
+860 GWRGRIAFQ
-870 ALRGTLPGGI
+870 ALRGTLPGGL

-893 QSLAFD
+893 QSLALD

-905 GGGDMSASL
+905 GGGEMSASF

-920 GGLALNARIELSN
+920 NGVAMNARIELAN
-933 VDAAALR
+933 VDATTLR

-950 ASVQMALT
+950 ASMQMALT

-969 ALAGNGTVTLESA
+969 ALAGNGTVTLDSA

-997 ASDGGQVNDDNRLRQ
+997 ASDGGQIANEDRLRQ
-1012 LVEPALSAGRIAVP
+1012 LVEPALAAGPIAVA
-1026 SAQIPFTIRDGRLRI
+1026 SAQIPFTIRDGRLRV

-1088 FAAGPPDRLS
+1088 FAAGPPDRLN
-1098 RTIDLAPLSS
+1098 RTVDLAPLSS

-1138 TLVSPEIATEQ
+1138 TLVSPEPAAEPSLTD
-1149 APPNVPLPGQ
+1149 VPMPGR
-1159 DPRRAPAK
+1159 DPRRAPPPK
-1167 PRVAPTPKAPQAAP
+1167 PKAAPTPKAPQAAP
-1181 AAPSPSLTSPSL
+1181 AAPSPSLTSPPP

-1205 LPPAIDVKPAPGPP
+1205 LPPPIEVRPAPGPA

-1228 LVLTPQHP
+1228 LVLTPSNP

>member
-1 MAEGRPVQTTLL
+1 MQTTLL
-13 GLAIAFII
+13 GLAIAFIL
-21 ALLAALIGPYY
+21 ALLAALIGPYFV
-32 IDWNQFR
+32 DWNQFR

-44 EAGKIIGV
+44 EATRIIGV

-66 APTLRLRGVTFGGN
+66 APTLRLRSVTFGGN

-92 VEFSLGSLMRGEWR
+92 VEFSLSSLMRGEWR

-113 GMAVDLGLD
+113 GMAADLGLD
-122 ARGRVDLP
+122 AKGKVDLP

-160 RSTLELNDIAFSGDV
+160 HSTLELNDIVFSGDV
-175 RSLAGSVRGDGSFT
+175 RSLAGSVRGDGNFT
-189 ARGVRY
+189 AAGVRY

-201 GPSADGSATRLH
+201 GPSPDGSATRLH

-226 LEGVLAFDNRQPK
+226 LEGVLAFDNRLPK
-239 FEGALTLAV
+239 FDGALTLAV
-248 PAARKAGEAGPTPW
+248 PPPKKPGEAGPTPW
-262 KLATRLKAD
+262 KVTAKLKAD
-271 PAGAKFE
+271 PAGARFD
-278 QIDASFGPEDTALK
+278 QIEASVGPEDTALK
-292 LGGVGDLRFGASPL
+292 LGGVGDLRFGAAPL

-319 RLTAKHDA
+319 KLAGRGDA
-327 DPQRVLPALRAG
+327 EPLRILPSLRAG
-339 LAAIPQV
+339 LAAIPQA

-352 EFNADQIMLGGRPLQ
+352 EFNSDQIMLGGRPLQ
-367 NIATELATD
+367 NITTELQTD
-376 GRSWTFR
+376 GKSWTFQ

-394 VSLNGAAPG
+394 LSLNGATPG

-413 ESPDPDT
+413 ESSDPDT
-420 LVAWLQGRSEITRR
+420 LVAWLQGRNEVNRR

-449 NHLAIDR
+449 NHLAIDK
-456 LKADIDGGAIEGR
+456 LKADVEGGAVEGR
-469 IVFVQTGASNGSRID
+469 IAFAQTGASKGLRID
-484 ADLRADRLDLD
+484 ADLKADRLDLD

-517 SLDIGRA
+517 SLGIERA

-532 PFAARLAY
+532 LFAAKLGY
-540 SPASLSLEQLRF
+540 GPTSLSLEQLRF
-552 GQGGGVTSEASG
+552 GQASGVTTEASG
-564 SFDRTKTT
+564 SFDRTRAT

-582 SLRELTALV
+582 SLRDLTALL
-591 EPFAPALRARLDALP
+591 EPIAPALRARFDAITP
-606 SLPGATRLKLDLSLD
+606 LPGTTRLKLDLSLD
-621 KNAEHADRSNARFVL
+621 KNAEHADRSDARAVL
-636 DLDAPQLKT
+636 DLDAPQLKA

-654 AAAIGGIDLE
+654 VAAVNGIDIE
-664 RLRNSDFTLDAKVA
+664 KLRNSDFTLDSKLS
-678 APQAGAL
+678 APQASAL
-685 LALLGLDRIVAAGE
+685 TALLGLDRMVAAGE
-699 GASQFEGRL
+699 GASQVEGRL

-715 SQLNAKLSGGGLDA
+715 LQLNAKLSGGGLDA
-729 DAQGSVEWSESKP
+729 DAQGSVELSAP
-742 SEPKSFEPKSF
+742 

-767 LAPLL
+767 LAPLF
-772 GTSPAGTSAQ
+772 GTSPADKSAQ
-782 NVSLSSRVTLSGN
+782 NVSLSSRLTLSGN
-795 RLTFGD
+795 RLTFDD
-801 LDGNAA
+801 LDSTAL
-807 GSHLRGHVSVTLD
+807 GSHLRGHLAMTFD
-820 QDKSIDGEVGLD
+820 QEKRVDGEVGLD
-832 SLDLAPALAIAV
+832 TLDLAPALAMAI
-844 GAAGRESGEPL
+844 GAAGRDAGGPL

-870 ALRGTLPGGI
+870 ALRGGLPGGI
-880 ELRPFGGTIRSDG
+880 EMRPFSGTIRGDG
-893 QSLAFD
+893 QSLALD

-905 GGGDMSASL
+905 GGGEMTASL

-920 GGLALNARIELSN
+920 NGLALNARLDLTN
-933 VDAAALR
+933 VDASSLR

-950 ASVQMALT
+950 ASVQMTLT

-964 AALTG
+964 SALTG
-969 ALAGNGTVTLESA
+969 ALAGNGTVTLDAA
-982 EIAGLNPR
+982 EISGLNPR

-997 ASDGGQVNDDNRLRQ
+997 ASDGGQVSDDNRLRQ
-1012 LVEPALSAGRIAVP
+1012 LVEPALSAAPIAVA
-1026 SAQIPFTIRDGRLRI
+1026 SAQIAFTIRDGRLRV

-1088 FAAGPPDRLS
+1088 FAAGPPDKLS
-1098 RTIDLAPLSS
+1098 RTVDLTPLSS

-1138 TLVSPEIATEQ
+1138 TLVSPEP
-1149 APPNVPLPGQ
+1149 APEPALTDVPMPGR
-1159 DPRRAPAK
+1159 DPRRPPPK
-1167 PRVAPTPKAPQAAP
+1167 VRVEPKAAPTPKAPLAAP
-1181 AAPSPSLTSPSL
+1181 AVP
-1193 TSPPLASQQLAP
+1193 SPPLASQQVAP
-1205 LPPAIDVKPAPGPP
+1205 LPPPIDVRPAPGPP

-1228 LVLTPQHP
+1228 LVLTPQNP

>member
-1 MAEGRPVQTTLL
+1 MQTTLL

-32 IDWNQFR
+32 VDWNQFR

-66 APTLRLRGVTFGGN
+66 APTLRLRQVTFGGN

-92 VEFSLGSLMRGEWR
+92 VEFSLSSLMRGEWR

-175 RSLAGSVRGDGSFT
+175 RSLAGSVRGDGGFT
-189 ARGVRY
+189 ANGVRY

-201 GPSADGSATRLH
+201 GPSADGNATRLH

-226 LEGVLAFDNRQPK
+226 LEGVLAFDNRLPK
-239 FEGALTLAV
+239 FDGALTLAV
-248 PAARKAGEAGPTPW
+248 PAVRKAGETGPTPW
-262 KLATRLKAD
+262 KLTTKLKAD

-278 QIDASFGPEDTALK
+278 QIDASFGTEDAALK
-292 LGGVGDLRFGASPL
+292 LGGVGDIRFGASPL

-319 RLTAKHDA
+319 RLTAKDDA
-327 DPQRVLPALRAG
+327 EPLRILPALRAG
-339 LAAIPQV
+339 LAAIPQA

-352 EFNADQIMLGGRPLQ
+352 EFNSDQIMLGGRPLQ
-367 NIATELATD
+367 NITAELHTD
-376 GRSWTFR
+376 GRSWTFQ

-394 VSLNGAAPG
+394 LSLNGATPG

-413 ESPDPDT
+413 ESSDPDT
-420 LVAWLQGRSEITRR
+420 LVAWLQGRSEINRR

-449 NHLAIDR
+449 NHLAVDR
-456 LKADIDGGAIEGR
+456 LKADIEGGTVEGR
-469 IVFVQTGASNGSRID
+469 IAFVQTGASKGSRID
-484 ADLRADRLDLD
+484 ADLKADRLDLD

-507 QGEWPEEAKL
+507 QGEWPEEAKF

-540 SPASLSLEQLRF
+540 SPAALALEQLRF
-552 GQGGGVTSEASG
+552 GQAGGVTTEASG
-564 SFDRTKTT
+564 SFDRAKVT

-582 SLRELTALV
+582 SLRELTALL
-591 EPFAPALRARLDALP
+591 EPFAPAVRARFDALP

-621 KNAEHADRSNARFVL
+621 RNAEHADRSNARAVL
-636 DLDAPQLKT
+636 DLDAPQLKA

-654 AAAIGGIDLE
+654 AAAIGGIDLD
-664 RLRNSDFTLDAKVA
+664 RLRSSDFTLDSKVST
-678 APQAGAL
+678 PQAGAL
-685 LALLGLDRIVAAGE
+685 LALLGLDRLVAAGE
-699 GASQFEGRL
+699 GASQFEGKL
-708 SGAWRRP
+708 TGAWRRP
-715 SQLNAKLSGGGLDA
+715 LQLNAKLSGGGLDA
-729 DAQGSVEWSESKP
+729 DAQGSVELS
-742 SEPKSFEPKSF
+742 
-753 EPKASVNLRVRNAN
+753 EPKASVNLRVRNVN

-772 GTSPAGTSAQ
+772 GTSLTDKSAQ
-782 NVSLSSRVTLSGN
+782 NVSLSSRVGLSGN
-795 RLTFGD
+795 RLTFDD

-807 GSHLRGHVSVTLD
+807 GSHLRGHLAVTLD
-820 QDKSIDGEVGLD
+820 QDRSVDGEVGLD
-832 SLDLAPALAIAV
+832 TLDLAPALAMAI
-844 GAAGRESGEPL
+844 GAAGHDTGEPL
-855 SAGLV
+855 SAGLIT
-860 SGWRGRIAFQ
+860 GWRGRVAFQ
-870 ALRGTLPGGI
+870 ALRGTLPGGL

-893 QSLAFD
+893 QSLALD
-899 ALKGGV
+899 ALKGGL
-905 GGGDMSASL
+905 GGGEMSASL

-920 GGLALNARIELSN
+920 NGLALSTRIELSN
-933 VDAAALR
+933 VDAATLR

-969 ALAGNGTVTLESA
+969 ALAGNGTVTLDSA
-982 EIAGLNPR
+982 EISGLNPR

-997 ASDGGQVNDDNRLRQ
+997 ASDGGQVSDDNRLRQ
-1012 LVEPALSAGRIAVP
+1012 LVEPALAAAPIAVA
-1026 SAQIPFTIRDGRLRI
+1026 SAQIPFTIRDGRLRV

-1088 FAAGPPDRLS
+1088 FAAGPPDKLN

-1138 TLVSPEIATEQ
+1138 TLVSPEAAPEQ
-1149 APPNVPLPGQ
+1149 APANVPLPGQ
-1159 DPRRAPAK
+1159 DPRRMPSK
-1167 PRVAPTPKAPQAAP
+1167 PKAAPTPKAPQAAP
-1181 AAPSPSLTSPSL
+1181 AAPSPPLAN
-1193 TSPPLASQQLAP
+1193 PPLASQQVAP
-1205 LPPAIDVKPAPGPP
+1205 LPPAIDVRPAPGPP
-1219 PAKPRPKPP
+1219 PAKPKPKPP
-1228 LVLTPQHP
+1228 LVLTPQNP

>member
-1 MAEGRPVQTTLL
+1 MQTTLL

-21 ALLAALIGPYY
+21 ALLAALIGPSYV
-32 IDWNQFR
+32 DWNQFR

-44 EAGKIIGV
+44 EAGRIIGV

-66 APTLRLRGVTFGGN
+66 APTLRLRAVTFGGN

-92 VEFSLGSLMRGEWR
+92 VEFSLSSLMRGEWR

-175 RSLAGSVRGDGSFT
+175 RSLAGSVRGDGRFT
-189 ARGVRY
+189 AAGVRY

-226 LEGVLAFDNRQPK
+226 LEGVLAFDNRLPK
-239 FEGALTLAV
+239 FDGALTLAV
-248 PAARKAGEAGPTPW
+248 PAVKKAGEAGPTPW
-262 KLATRLKAD
+262 KLTTKLRAD

-278 QIDASFGPEDTALK
+278 QIDASFGAEDNALK
-292 LGGVGDLRFGASPL
+292 LGGVGDIRFGASPL

-319 RLTAKHDA
+319 KLAGKDDA
-327 DPQRVLPALRAG
+327 EPLRILPALRAG
-339 LAAIPQV
+339 LAAIPQA

-352 EFNADQIMLGGRPLQ
+352 EFNSDQIMLGGRPLQ
-367 NIATELATD
+367 NITAELQTD
-376 GRSWTFR
+376 GRSWTFQ

-394 VSLNGAAPG
+394 LSLNGATPG

-413 ESPDPDT
+413 ESSDPDA
-420 LVAWLQGRSEITRR
+420 LVAWLQGRSEIARR

-456 LKADIDGGAIEGR
+456 LKADIEGGTVVGR
-469 IVFVQTGASNGSRID
+469 IAFVQTGASKGSRID
-484 ADLRADRLDLD
+484 AELKADRLDLD

-524 ISAGQELR
+524 VSAGQELR
-532 PFAARLAY
+532 PFAAKLAY
-540 SPASLSLEQLRF
+540 GPASLSLEQLRF
-552 GQGGGVTSEASG
+552 GQASGVTTEASG
-564 SFDRTKTT
+564 SFDRTRAT

-582 SLRELTALV
+582 SLRELTAMI
-591 EPFAPALRARLDALP
+591 EPFAPAVRARFDAMP
-606 SLPGATRLKLDLSLD
+606 SLPGVTRLKLDLSLD
-621 KNAEHADRSNARFVL
+621 RNAEHVDRSNARAVL
-636 DLDAPQLKT
+636 DLDAPQLKA
-645 TATLAAQTP
+645 TATLAAQMP
-654 AAAIGGIDLE
+654 AAAVNSVDIDK
-664 RLRNSDFTLDAKVA
+664 LRNSDFTLETKLST
-678 APQAGAL
+678 PQAGAL
-685 LALLGLDRIVAAGE
+685 LALLGLERVVAAGE
-699 GASQFEGRL
+699 GASQFEGKL
-708 SGAWRRP
+708 TGAWRRP
-715 SQLNAKLSGGGLDA
+715 LQLNAKLNGGGLDA
-729 DAQGSVEWSESKP
+729 DAQGSVEL
-742 SEPKSFEPKSF
+742 SEPR
-753 EPKASVNLRVRNAN
+753 ASVNLRVRNAN
-767 LAPLL
+767 LAPLF
-772 GTSPAGTSAQ
+772 GTSPADKSMQA
-782 NVSLSSRVTLSGN
+782 VSLSSRVALSGN
-795 RLTFGD
+795 RLTFDD
-801 LDGNAA
+801 LDGNAV
-807 GSHLRGHVSVTLD
+807 GSHLRGHLAVTLD
-820 QDKSIDGEVGLD
+820 PEKSVDGEVGLD
-832 SLDLAPALAIAV
+832 TLDLVPALAVAI
-844 GAAGRESGEPL
+844 GAAGHETGEPL
-855 SAGLV
+855 SAGLLG
-860 SGWRGRIAFQ
+860 GWRGRIAFQ
-870 ALRGTLPGGI
+870 ALRGMLPGGI

-899 ALKGGV
+899 ALKGSL
-905 GGGDMSASL
+905 GGGEMSASF

-920 GGLALNARIELSN
+920 NGLTLNTRIELNN
-933 VDAAALR
+933 VDVATLR

-950 ASVQMALT
+950 ASAQMALT

-969 ALAGNGTVTLESA
+969 ALAGNGTVTLDSA
-982 EIAGLNPR
+982 EVSGLNPR

-997 ASDGGQVNDDNRLRQ
+997 ASDGGQVSDDNRLRQ
-1012 LVEPALSAGRIAVP
+1012 LVEPALAAAPIAVA
-1026 SAQIPFTIRDGRLRI
+1026 SAQIPFTIRDGRLRV
-1041 GATPLEAKNA
+1041 GATQLEAKNA

-1088 FAAGPPDRLS
+1088 FAAGPPDRLN
-1098 RTIDLAPLSS
+1098 RTIDLGPLSS

-1138 TLVSPEIATEQ
+1138 TLVSPDAAPEQ
-1149 APPNVPLPGQ
+1149 APVNVPLPGQ
-1159 DPRRAPAK
+1159 DPRRAPPK
-1167 PRVAPTPKAPQAAP
+1167 PKAAPTPKAPQAAP
-1181 AAPSPSLTSPSL
+1181 TAP
-1193 TSPPLASQQLAP
+1193 SPPLASQQLAP
-1205 LPPAIDVKPAPGPP
+1205 LPPAIDVKPAPGPA

-1228 LVLTPQHP
+1228 LVLTPQNP

>member
-1 MAEGRPVQTTLL
+1 MQTTLL

-130 STASGTFNL
+130 STASGAFNL

-189 ARGVRY
+189 AAGVRY

-239 FEGALTLAV
+239 FDGALTLAV
-248 PAARKAGEAGPTPW
+248 PATKKPGEAGPTPW

-278 QIDASFGPEDTALK
+278 QIDASFGTEDSALK

-319 RLTAKHDA
+319 KLTGRDDA
-327 DPQRVLPALRAG
+327 DSQRVLPALRAG
-339 LAAIPQV
+339 LAAIPQT

-367 NIATELATD
+367 NIAAELQTD
-376 GRSWTFR
+376 GRSWTFQ
-383 RLELRAPGMTQ
+383 RLELRAPGSTQ
-394 VSLNGAAPG
+394 LSLNGATPG
-403 ADSFSGRLSV
+403 ADSFSGRLRI
-413 ESPDPDT
+413 ESSDPDT
-420 LVAWLQGRSEITRR
+420 LVAWLQGRSEVNRR
-434 STRPLRLAGDVTIAA
+434 STRPLRLAGEVTIAA

-456 LKADIDGGAIEGR
+456 LKADIEGGSVEGR
-469 IVFVQTGASNGSRID
+469 VAFVQTGASKGSRID
-484 ADLRADRLDLD
+484 AELKADRLDLD
-495 AAASF
+495 AAAAF

-552 GQGGGVTSEASG
+552 GQASGVTTEANG
-564 SFDRTKTT
+564 SFDRAKAT

-582 SLRELTALV
+582 SLRDLTALI
-591 EPFAPALRARLDALP
+591 EPFAPAVRARFDALP

-621 KNAEHADRSNARFVL
+621 RNAEHADRSNARIVL
-636 DLDAPQLKT
+636 DLDAPQLKG

-654 AAAIGGIDLE
+654 AAAIGSIDLE
-664 RLRNSDFTLDAKVA
+664 RLRNSDFTLDSRVSA
-678 APQAGAL
+678 QQGGAL
-685 LALLGLDRIVAAGE
+685 LALLGLDRMVAAGE

-708 SGAWRRP
+708 SGAWGRP
-715 SQLNAKLSGGGLDA
+715 VQLNAKLSGGGLDA
-729 DAQGSVEWSESKP
+729 DAQGSVEL
-742 SEPKSFEPKSF
+742 SEPKSS

-772 GTSPAGTSAQ
+772 GTGPADKSAQ
-782 NVSLSSRVTLSGN
+782 NVSLSSRLTFAGN
-795 RLTFGD
+795 RVTFDD

-807 GSHLRGHVSVTLD
+807 GSHLRGRISVTLD
-820 QDKSIDGEVGLD
+820 QEKNVEGEVGLD
-832 SLDLAPALAIAV
+832 SLDLAPALALAI
-844 GAAGRESGEPL
+844 GAAGHESGEPF
-855 SAGLV
+855 SPGLV

-880 ELRPFGGTIRSDG
+880 ELRQFGGTVRSDG
-893 QSLAFD
+893 QSLALD
-899 ALKGGV
+899 ALKGSL
-905 GGGDMSASL
+905 GGGEMSASL

-920 GGLALNARIELSN
+920 NGLALNARIELGN
-933 VDAAALR
+933 VDAAALH
-940 YRDLALPKGR
+940 YRNVALPKGR
-950 ASVQMALT
+950 TSVQMALS

-964 AALTG
+964 AALMG

-997 ASDGGQVNDDNRLRQ
+997 ASDGGQVSDDSRLRQ
-1012 LVEPALSAGRIAVP
+1012 LVEPALSAGSIAVP
-1026 SAQIPFTIRDGRLRI
+1026 SAQIAFTIRDGRLRV
-1041 GATPLEAKNA
+1041 GATPLEARNA

-1098 RTIDLAPLSS
+1098 RTVDLTPLSS

-1138 TLVSPEIATEQ
+1138 TLVSPDPAPEQ
-1149 APPNVPLPGQ
+1149 APVNVPLPGQ

-1181 AAPSPSLTSPSL
+1181 AAPSP
-1193 TSPPLASQQLAP
+1193 PLASQQAAP
-1205 LPPAIDVKPAPGPP
+1205 LPPPIEVKPAPGPA

-1228 LVLTPQHP
+1228 LVLTPQNP

>member
-1 MAEGRPVQTTLL
+1 MQTTLL

-21 ALLAALIGPYY
+21 ALLAALIGPSYV
-32 IDWNQFR
+32 DWNQFR

-66 APTLRLRGVTFGGN
+66 APTLRLRQVTFGGN

-92 VEFSLGSLMRGEWR
+92 VEFSLSSLMRGEWR

-175 RSLAGSVRGDGSFT
+175 RSLAGSVRGDGGFT
-189 ARGVRY
+189 ANGVRY

-213 LNIDPGERAILAD
+213 LNVDPGERAILAD
-226 LEGVLAFDNRQPK
+226 LEGVLAFDNRLPK
-239 FEGALTLAV
+239 FDGALTLAV
-248 PAARKAGEAGPTPW
+248 PAVKKAGEAGPTPW
-262 KLATRLKAD
+262 KLTTKLRAD

-278 QIDASFGPEDTALK
+278 QIDASFGAEDNALK
-292 LGGVGDLRFGASPL
+292 LGGVGDVRFGASPL

-319 RLTAKHDA
+319 RLAGKD
-327 DPQRVLPALRAG
+327 DSEPLRILPALRAG
-339 LAAIPQV
+339 LAAIPQA

-352 EFNADQIMLGGRPLQ
+352 EFNSDQIMLGGRPLQ
-367 NIATELATD
+367 NITAELQTD
-376 GRSWTFR
+376 GRSWTFQ

-394 VSLNGAAPG
+394 LSLNGATPG

-413 ESPDPDT
+413 ESSDPDA

-456 LKADIDGGAIEGR
+456 LKADIEGGAVEGR
-469 IVFVQTGASNGSRID
+469 IAFVQTGASKGSRID
-484 ADLRADRLDLD
+484 AELKADRLDLD

-532 PFAARLAY
+532 PFAAKLAY
-540 SPASLSLEQLRF
+540 GPASLSLEQLRF
-552 GQGGGVTSEASG
+552 GQASGVTTEAGG
-564 SFDRTKTT
+564 SFDRTKAT

-582 SLRELTALV
+582 SLRELTALI
-591 EPFAPALRARLDALP
+591 EPFAPAVRARFDAMP

-621 KNAEHADRSNARFVL
+621 RNAEHADRSNARAVL
-636 DLDAPQLKT
+636 DLDAPQLKA
-645 TATLAAQTP
+645 TATLAAQMP
-654 AAAIGGIDLE
+654 AAAVNGIDIDK
-664 RLRNSDFTLDAKVA
+664 LRNSDFTLDTKLST
-678 APQAGAL
+678 PQAGAL
-685 LALLGLDRIVAAGE
+685 LALLGLDRVVAAGE
-699 GASQFEGRL
+699 GASQFEGKL
-708 SGAWRRP
+708 TGAWRRP
-715 SQLNAKLSGGGLDA
+715 LQLNAKFNGGGLDA
-729 DAQGSVEWSESKP
+729 DAQGSVELS
-742 SEPKSFEPKSF
+742 

-767 LAPLL
+767 LAPLF
-772 GTSPAGTSAQ
+772 GISPADKSMQ
-782 NVSLSSRVTLSGN
+782 VVSLSSRVGLSGN
-795 RLTFGD
+795 RLTFDD

-807 GSHLRGHVSVTLD
+807 GSHLRGHLAVMLDPEKSV
-820 QDKSIDGEVGLD
+820 DGEVGLD
-832 SLDLAPALAIAV
+832 TLDLAPALAVAI
-844 GAAGRESGEPL
+844 GAAGHESGEPL
-855 SAGLV
+855 SAGLLG
-860 SGWRGRIAFQ
+860 GWRGRIAFQ
-870 ALRGTLPGGI
+870 ALRGMLPGGI

-893 QSLAFD
+893 QSLALD
-899 ALKGGV
+899 ALKGSL
-905 GGGDMSASL
+905 GGGEMSASF

-920 GGLALNARIELSN
+920 NGLTLNSRIELNN

-940 YRDLALPKGR
+940 YRALALPKGR

-969 ALAGNGTVTLESA
+969 ALAGNGTVTLDSA
-982 EIAGLNPR
+982 EIGGLNPR

-997 ASDGGQVNDDNRLRQ
+997 ASDGGQVADDNRLRQ
-1012 LVEPALSAGRIAVP
+1012 LVEPALAAAPIAVA
-1026 SAQIPFTIRDGRLRI
+1026 SAQIPFTIRDGRLRV

-1088 FAAGPPDRLS
+1088 FAAGPPDRLN

-1138 TLVSPEIATEQ
+1138 MLVSPDAAPEQ
-1149 APPNVPLPGQ
+1149 APVNVPLPGQ
-1159 DPRRAPAK
+1159 DPRRAPPK
-1167 PRVAPTPKAPQAAP
+1167 PKAAPTPKAPQAAP
-1181 AAPSPSLTSPSL
+1181 AAP
-1193 TSPPLASQQLAP
+1193 SPPLASQQLAP
-1205 LPPAIDVKPAPGPP
+1205 LPPAIDVRPAPGPA
-1219 PAKPRPKPP
+1219 PAKPKPKPP
-1228 LVLTPQHP
+1228 LVLTPHNP

>member
-1 MAEGRPVQTTLL
+1 MQTTLL

-21 ALLAALIGPYY
+21 ALLTALIGPYF

-44 EAGKIIGV
+44 EAGTIMGV

-66 APTLRLRGVTFGGN
+66 APTLRLRSVTFGGN

-92 VEFSLGSLMRGEWR
+92 VEFSLSSLMRGEWR
-106 ATELSVG
+106 ATELTVN

-122 ARGRVDLP
+122 AKGRVDLP

-160 RSTLELNDIAFSGDV
+160 RSTLELNDITFSGDV

-189 ARGVRY
+189 ATGVRY

-226 LEGVLAFDNRQPK
+226 LEGVLAFDNRLPK
-239 FEGALTLAV
+239 FDGALTLAV
-248 PAARKAGEAGPTPW
+248 PPVKKAGTAGPTPW
-262 KLATRLKAD
+262 KLTAKLKAD
-271 PAGAKFE
+271 PAGAKFD
-278 QIDASFGPEDTALK
+278 QIDASFGAEDNALK
-292 LGGVGDLRFGASPL
+292 FGGVGDVRFGASPL

-319 RLTAKHDA
+319 KLAGKDDA
-327 DPQRVLPALRAG
+327 EPQRVLPALRAG
-339 LAAIPQV
+339 LAAIPQA
-346 PIPAQI
+346 PMPAQI
-352 EFNADQIMLGGRPLQ
+352 EFNSDQIMLGGRPLQ
-367 NIATELATD
+367 NITAELQTD
-376 GRSWTFR
+376 GRSWTFQ

-394 VSLNGAAPG
+394 LSLNGATPG

-413 ESPDPDT
+413 ESSDPDT
-420 LVAWLQGRSEITRR
+420 LVAWLQGRSEINRR

-449 NHLAIDR
+449 NHLAVDR
-456 LKADIDGGAIEGR
+456 LKAEIEGGAVEGR
-469 IVFVQTGASNGSRID
+469 IGFVQTGASKGSRID
-484 ADLRADRLDLD
+484 AELKADRLDLD

-517 SLDIGRA
+517 ALDVGRA
-524 ISAGQELR
+524 MSAGQELR
-532 PFAARLAY
+532 PFTAKLGYGPAA
-540 SPASLSLEQLRF
+540 LSLEQLRF
-552 GQGGGVTSEASG
+552 GQASGVTTEASG
-564 SFDRTKTT
+564 SFDRVHAT

-582 SLRELTALV
+582 SLRELTALL
-591 EPFAPALRARLDALP
+591 EPIAPSVRARFDAMP

-621 KNAEHADRSNARFVL
+621 KNADHADRNDARAVL
-636 DLDAPQLKT
+636 DLDAPQLKA
-645 TATLAAQTP
+645 TATLAGQTP
-654 AAAIGGIDLE
+654 VAAVNGIDID
-664 RLRNSDFTLDAKVA
+664 RLRNSDFTLDSKIST
-678 APQAGAL
+678 PKAGTL
-685 LALLGLDRIVAAGE
+685 LALLGLDRVAAAGE

-715 SQLNAKLSGGGLDA
+715 LQLNAKLSGGGLDA
-729 DAQGSVEWSESKP
+729 DAQGSIELPDFNSSQ
-742 SEPKSFEPKSF
+742 
-753 EPKASVNLRVRNAN
+753 PKASVNLRVRNAN
-767 LAPLL
+767 LAPLF
-772 GTSPAGTSAQ
+772 GTSPTDRSVQ
-782 NVSLSSRVTLSGN
+782 SVNLSSRVGLSGN
-795 RLTFGD
+795 RLTFDD
-801 LDGNAA
+801 LDSSAA
-807 GSHLRGHVSVTLD
+807 GSHLRGHLAVTLD
-820 QDKSIDGEVGLD
+820 QEKSVDGEIGLD
-832 SLDLAPALAIAV
+832 ALDLAPAFAMAI
-844 GAAGRESGEPL
+844 GAAGRDAGDPL
-855 SAGLV
+855 SAGLLG
-860 SGWRGRIAFQ
+860 GWRGRIAFQ
-870 ALRGTLPGGI
+870 ALQGTLPDGI
-880 ELRPFGGTIRSDG
+880 ELRPVGGTIRSDG
-893 QSLAFD
+893 QSLALD

-905 GGGDMSASL
+905 GGGEMSASF

-920 GGLALNARIELSN
+920 NGIALNARIELRN
-933 VDAAALR
+933 VNAAALR

-969 ALAGNGTVTLESA
+969 ALAGNGTVTLEAA
-982 EIAGLNPR
+982 EISGLNPR

-997 ASDGGQVNDDNRLRQ
+997 ASDGGQVADDNRLRQ
-1012 LVEPALSAGRIAVP
+1012 LVEPALSAGPIAVA
-1026 SAQIPFTIRDGRLRI
+1026 SAQIPFTIRDGRLRV

-1088 FAAGPPDRLS
+1088 FAAGPPDRLN
-1098 RTIDLAPLSS
+1098 RTVDVAPLSS

-1138 TLVSPEIATEQ
+1138 TLVSPDPVPEPSLTD
-1149 APPNVPLPGQ
+1149 VPLPGR
-1159 DPRRAPAK
+1159 DPRRAPPK
-1167 PRVAPTPKAPQAAP
+1167 PKAAPMPKAPQAAP
-1181 AAPSPSLTSPSL
+1181 AVPSPSIASPPL
-1193 TSPPLASQQLAP
+1193 TSPPLASQQIAP
-1205 LPPAIDVKPAPGPP
+1205 LPPPIEVRPAPGPP
-1219 PAKPRPKPP
+1219 PAKPKPKPP
-1228 LVLTPQHP
+1228 LVLTPSNP

>member
-1 MAEGRPVQTTLL
+1 MQTTLL

-21 ALLAALIGPYY
+21 ALLAALIGPSYV
-32 IDWNQFR
+32 DWNQFR

-66 APTLRLRGVTFGGN
+66 APTLRLRQVTFGGN

-92 VEFSLGSLMRGEWR
+92 VEFSLSSLMRGEWR

-175 RSLAGSVRGDGSFT
+175 RSLAGSVRGDGGFT
-189 ARGVRY
+189 ANGVRY
-195 PFRVSS
+195 PFRISS
-201 GPSADGSATRLH
+201 GPSADGNATRLH

-226 LEGVLAFDNRQPK
+226 LEGVLAFDNRLPK
-239 FEGALTLAV
+239 FDGALTLAV
-248 PAARKAGEAGPTPW
+248 PAVKKAGEAGPTPW
-262 KLATRLKAD
+262 KLTTKLRAD

-278 QIDASFGPEDTALK
+278 QIDASFGAEDNALK
-292 LGGVGDLRFGASPL
+292 LGGVGDVRFGASPL

-319 RLTAKHDA
+319 RLAGKDDSETL
-327 DPQRVLPALRAG
+327 RILPALRAG
-339 LAAIPQV
+339 LAAIPQA

-352 EFNADQIMLGGRPLQ
+352 EFNSDQIMLGGRPLQ
-367 NIATELATD
+367 NITAELQTD
-376 GRSWTFR
+376 GRSWTFQ

-394 VSLNGAAPG
+394 LSLNGATPG

-413 ESPDPDT
+413 ESSDPDA

-456 LKADIDGGAIEGR
+456 LKADIEGGAVEGR
-469 IVFVQTGASNGSRID
+469 IAFVQTGASKGSRID
-484 ADLRADRLDLD
+484 AELKADRLDLD

-532 PFAARLAY
+532 PFAAKLGY
-540 SPASLSLEQLRF
+540 GPASLSLEQLRF
-552 GQGGGVTSEASG
+552 GQASGVTTEASG
-564 SFDRTKTT
+564 SFDRTKAT

-582 SLRELTALV
+582 SLRELTALI
-591 EPFAPALRARLDALP
+591 EPFAPAVRARFDAMP
-606 SLPGATRLKLDLSLD
+606 SLPGTTRLKLDLSLD
-621 KNAEHADRSNARFVL
+621 RNAEHADRSNARAVL
-636 DLDAPQLKT
+636 DLDAPQLKA
-645 TATLAAQTP
+645 TATLAAQMP
-654 AAAIGGIDLE
+654 AAAVNGIDIDK
-664 RLRNSDFTLDAKVA
+664 LRNSDFTLDTKLST
-678 APQAGAL
+678 PQAGAL
-685 LALLGLDRIVAAGE
+685 LALLGLDRVVAAGE
-699 GASQFEGRL
+699 GASQLEGKL
-708 SGAWRRP
+708 TGAWRRP
-715 SQLNAKLSGGGLDA
+715 LQLNAKLNGGGLDA
-729 DAQGSVEWSESKP
+729 DAQGSVELSG
-742 SEPKSFEPKSF
+742 
-753 EPKASVNLRVRNAN
+753 PKASVNLRVRNAN
-767 LAPLL
+767 LAPLF
-772 GTSPAGTSAQ
+772 GTSPADKSMQ
-782 NVSLSSRVTLSGN
+782 VVSLSSRVGLSGN
-795 RLTFGD
+795 RLTFDD

-807 GSHLRGHVSVTLD
+807 GSHLRGHLAVMMDPEKSV
-820 QDKSIDGEVGLD
+820 DGEVGLD
-832 SLDLAPALAIAV
+832 TLDLAPALAVAI
-844 GAAGRESGEPL
+844 GAAGHESGEPL
-855 SAGLV
+855 SAGLL

-870 ALRGTLPGGI
+870 ALRGMLPGGI

-893 QSLAFD
+893 QSLALD
-899 ALKGGV
+899 ALKGSL
-905 GGGDMSASL
+905 GGGEMSASF

-920 GGLALNARIELSN
+920 NGLTLNSRIELNN

-940 YRDLALPKGR
+940 YRALALPKGR

-969 ALAGNGTVTLESA
+969 ALAGNGTVTLDSA
-982 EIAGLNPR
+982 EIGGLNPR

-997 ASDGGQVNDDNRLRQ
+997 ASDGGQVADDNRLRQ
-1012 LVEPALSAGRIAVP
+1012 LVEPALAAAPIAVA
-1026 SAQIPFTIRDGRLRI
+1026 SAQIPFTIRDGRLRV

-1088 FAAGPPDRLS
+1088 FAAGPPDRLN

-1138 TLVSPEIATEQ
+1138 MLVSPDAAPEQ
-1149 APPNVPLPGQ
+1149 APVNVPLPGQ
-1159 DPRRAPAK
+1159 DPRRAPPK
-1167 PRVAPTPKAPQAAP
+1167 PKAAPTPKAPQAAP
-1181 AAPSPSLTSPSL
+1181 AAP
-1193 TSPPLASQQLAP
+1193 SPPLASQQLAP
-1205 LPPAIDVKPAPGPP
+1205 LPPAIDVKPAPGPA
-1219 PAKPRPKPP
+1219 PARPKPKPP
-1228 LVLTPQHP
+1228 LVLTPQNP

>member
-1 MAEGRPVQTTLL
+1 VQTTLL

-21 ALLAALIGPYY
+21 ALLAALIGPYF

-44 EAGKIIGV
+44 EASRIIGV

-66 APTLRLRGVTFGGN
+66 APTLRLRSVSFGRN

-130 STASGTFNL
+130 SIASGTFNL

-175 RSLAGSVRGDGSFT
+175 RSLAGSVRGDGGFT
-189 ARGVRY
+189 ANGVRY

-201 GPSADGSATRLH
+201 GPSADGNATRLH

-226 LEGVLAFDNRQPK
+226 LEGVLAFDNRLPK
-239 FEGALTLAV
+239 FEGGLTLAV
-248 PAARKAGEAGPTPW
+248 PPVKKAGEAGPTPW
-262 KLATRLKAD
+262 KLATKLRAD
-271 PAGAKFE
+271 PAGARFE
-278 QIDASFGPEDTALK
+278 QIDASFGPEDSALK
-292 LGGVGDLRFGASPL
+292 LGGVGDLKLGASPL

-319 RLTAKHDA
+319 RLAAKDDA
-327 DPQRVLPALRAG
+327 EPLRILPALRAA
-339 LAAIPQV
+339 LAAIPQA

-352 EFNADQIMLGGRPLQ
+352 EFNSDQIMLGGRPLQ
-367 NIATELATD
+367 NITAELQTD
-376 GRSWTFR
+376 GRSWTFQ

-394 VSLNGAAPG
+394 LSLNGATPG

-413 ESPDPDT
+413 ESSDPDT
-420 LVAWLQGRSEITRR
+420 LVAWLQGRSEINRR

-449 NHLAIDR
+449 NHLAVDR
-456 LKADIDGGAIEGR
+456 LKADIEGGTVEGR
-469 IVFVQTGASNGSRID
+469 IAFVQTGASNGSRID
-484 ADLRADRLDLD
+484 ADLKADRLDLD

-532 PFAARLAY
+532 PFVAKLAY
-540 SPASLSLEQLRF
+540 GPASLSLEQLRF
-552 GQGGGVTSEASG
+552 GQASGVTTEASG
-564 SFDRTKTT
+564 SFDRTKAT

-582 SLRELTALV
+582 SLRELTALL
-591 EPFAPALRARLDALP
+591 EPFAPSVRARFDAVP
-606 SLPGATRLKLDLSLD
+606 ASSGATRLKLDLSLD
-621 KNAEHADRSNARFVL
+621 KNAEHADRSNARAVL
-636 DLDAPQLKT
+636 ELDAPQLKA

-654 AAAIGGIDLE
+654 AAAIGGIDLD
-664 RLRNSDFTLDAKVA
+664 RLQSSDFTLDSKVST
-678 APQAGAL
+678 PQAGAL
-685 LALLGLDRIVAAGE
+685 LTLLGLDRMVAAGE
-699 GASQFEGRL
+699 GASQFEGKL
-708 SGAWRRP
+708 TGAWRRP
-715 SQLNAKLSGGGLDA
+715 LQLSAKLSGGGLDA
-729 DAQGSVEWSESKP
+729 DAQGSVEL
-742 SEPKSFEPKSF
+742 SEPKG
-753 EPKASVNLRVRNAN
+753 SVNLRVRNVN

-772 GTSPAGTSAQ
+772 GTSPTGKSAQ
-782 NVSLSSRVTLSGN
+782 NVSLSSRVGLTGH
-795 RLTFGD
+795 RLTFDD

-807 GSHLRGHVSVTLD
+807 GSRLRGHLAVMLDPEKSV
-820 QDKSIDGEVGLD
+820 DGEVGLD
-832 SLDLAPALAIAV
+832 TLDLAPALAMAI
-844 GAAGRESGEPL
+844 GAAGHDTSEPL
-855 SAGLV
+855 GAGLIT
-860 SGWRGRIAFQ
+860 GWRGRIAFQ
-870 ALRGTLPGGI
+870 SLRGTLPGGI

-893 QSLAFD
+893 QSLALD
-899 ALKGGV
+899 GLKGGV
-905 GGGDMSASL
+905 GGGEMSASF

-920 GGLALNARIELSN
+920 NGLALNARIELGN

-950 ASVQMALT
+950 ASVQMALS

-969 ALAGNGTVTLESA
+969 ALAGNGTVTLTSA
-982 EIAGLNPR
+982 EISGLNPR

-997 ASDGGQVNDDNRLRQ
+997 ASDGGQVSDDNRLRQ
-1012 LVEPALSAGRIAVP
+1012 LVEPALAAAPIAVA
-1026 SAQIPFTIRDGRLRI
+1026 SAQIPFTIRDGRLRV

-1088 FAAGPPDRLS
+1088 FAAGPPDKLN

-1138 TLVSPEIATEQ
+1138 TLVSPDAAPEQ
-1149 APPNVPLPGQ
+1149 VPANVPLPGQ
-1159 DPRRAPAK
+1159 DPRRAPSK
-1167 PRVAPTPKAPQAAP
+1167 PRAAPTPKAPQAAP
-1181 AAPSPSLTSPSL
+1181 AAP
-1193 TSPPLASQQLAP
+1193 SPPLASQQLAP

-1228 LVLTPQHP
+1228 LVLTPQNP

>member
-1 MAEGRPVQTTLL
+1 MQTTLL
-13 GLAIAFII
+13 GLAIAFIL
-21 ALLAALIGPYY
+21 ALLAALIGPYF

-44 EAGKIIGV
+44 EATRIIGV

-66 APTLRLRGVTFGGN
+66 APTLRLRSVTFGGN

-92 VEFSLGSLMRGEWR
+92 VEFSLSSLMRGEWR

-122 ARGRVDLP
+122 AKGRVDLP

-160 RSTLELNDIAFSGDV
+160 RSTLELNDIVFSGDV
-175 RSLAGSVRGDGSFT
+175 RSLAGSVRGDGNFT
-189 ARGVRY
+189 AAGTRY
-195 PFRVSS
+195 PFRISS

-239 FEGALTLAV
+239 FDGALTLAV
-248 PAARKAGEAGPTPW
+248 PPTKEPGKAGPTPW
-262 KLATRLKAD
+262 RVAAKLKAD
-271 PAGAKFE
+271 PAGAKFD
-278 QIDASFGPEDTALK
+278 QVDASFGPEDAALK
-292 LGGVGDLRFGASPL
+292 LGGVGDLRFGAAHL

-313 RQVDAD
+313 RQIDAD
-319 RLTAKHDA
+319 KLAGRDDA
-327 DPQRVLPALRAG
+327 EPLRILPALRAG
-339 LAAIPQV
+339 LAAIPQA

-352 EFNADQIMLGGRPLQ
+352 EFNSDQIMLGGRPLQ
-367 NIATELATD
+367 NITAELQTD
-376 GRSWTFR
+376 GRSWTFQ

-394 VSLNGAAPG
+394 LSLNGATPG

-413 ESPDPDT
+413 ESSDPDT
-420 LVAWLQGRSEITRR
+420 LVAWLQGRSEINRR

-456 LKADIDGGAIEGR
+456 LKADIEGGAVEGR
-469 IVFVQTGASNGSRID
+469 IAYVQTGASNGSRID
-484 ADLRADRLDLD
+484 AELKADRLDLD

-532 PFAARLAY
+532 PFAAKLGY
-540 SPASLSLEQLRF
+540 GPATLSLEQLRF
-552 GQGGGVTSEASG
+552 GQSSGVTTEASG
-564 SFDRTKTT
+564 HFDRTTAT

-582 SLRELTALV
+582 SLRDLTALL
-591 EPFAPALRARLDALP
+591 EPIAPALRARFDAIAP
-606 SLPGATRLKLDLSLD
+606 LPGATRLKLDLSLD
-621 KNAEHADRSNARFVL
+621 KNAEHSDRSNARAVF
-636 DLDAPQLKT
+636 DLDAPQLKA
-645 TATLAAQTP
+645 TATLTAQTP
-654 AAAIGGIDLE
+654 VAALNGIDIE
-664 RLRNSDFTLDAKVA
+664 KLRNSDFTLESKVST
-678 APQAGAL
+678 PQAASL
-685 LALLGLDRIVAAGE
+685 TALLGLERMVAAGE
-699 GASQFEGRL
+699 GASQIEGRL

-715 SQLNAKLSGGGLDA
+715 VLLNAKLSGGGLDA
-729 DAQGSVEWSESKP
+729 DAQGSVELSAP
-742 SEPKSFEPKSF
+742 

-767 LAPLL
+767 LAPLF
-772 GTSPAGTSAQ
+772 GISPADKSAQ
-782 NVSLSSRVTLSGN
+782 NVSLSARVGLSGN
-795 RLTFGD
+795 RLTFDD
-801 LDGNAA
+801 LDSTAS
-807 GSHLRGHVSVTLD
+807 GSHLRGHLAMTLD
-820 QDKSIDGEVGLD
+820 QEKSVDGEVGLD
-832 SLDLAPALAIAV
+832 TLDLAPALAMAI
-844 GAAGRESGEPL
+844 GAAGQDAAAPL
-855 SAGLV
+855 GAGLV

-870 ALRGTLPGGI
+870 ALRGNLPGGI
-880 ELRPFGGTIRSDG
+880 ELRPFSGTIRGDG
-893 QSLAFD
+893 QSLALD
-899 ALKGGV
+899 ALRGGV
-905 GGGDMSASL
+905 GGGEMTASL

-920 GGLALNARIELSN
+920 NGLALNAHLDLSN
-933 VDAAALR
+933 VDAASLR

-950 ASVQMALT
+950 ASVQMSLT

-964 AALTG
+964 SALTG
-969 ALAGNGTVTLESA
+969 ALAGNGTVTLDSA
-982 EIAGLNPR
+982 EISGLNPR

-997 ASDGGQVNDDNRLRQ
+997 ASDGGQVSDDNRLRQ
-1012 LVEPALSAGRIAVP
+1012 LVEPALSAGPISVP
-1026 SAQIPFTIRDGRLRI
+1026 SAQIAFTIHDGRLRV

-1088 FAAGPPDRLS
+1088 FAAGPPDKLN
-1098 RTIDLAPLSS
+1098 RTVDLTPLSS

-1138 TLVSPEIATEQ
+1138 TLVSPEPAREPALTD
-1149 APPNVPLPGQ
+1149 VPMPGR
-1159 DPRRAPAK
+1159 DPRRAPPK
-1167 PRVAPTPKAPQAAP
+1167 SKVEPRVEPKAAPTPKPALAAP
-1181 AAPSPSLTSPSL
+1181 AAPSP
-1193 TSPPLASQQLAP
+1193 PLASQQIAP
-1205 LPPAIDVKPAPGPP
+1205 LPPPIEVRPAPGPP

-1228 LVLTPQHP
+1228 LVLTPSNP

>member
-1 MAEGRPVQTTLL
+1 MQTTLL
-13 GLAIAFII
+13 GLAIAFIL
-21 ALLAALIGPYY
+21 ALLAALIGPYF

-44 EAGKIIGV
+44 EAGRIIGV

-66 APTLRLRGVTFGGN
+66 APTLRLRSVTFGGN

-106 ATELSVG
+106 ATELTVG

-130 STASGTFNL
+130 STASGSFNL

-160 RSTLELNDIAFSGDV
+160 RSTLELTDIAFSGDV
-175 RSLAGSVRGDGSFT
+175 RSLAGSVRGDGSFKVSG
-189 ARGVRY
+189 ARY
-195 PFRVSS
+195 PFRISS

-213 LNIDPGERAILAD
+213 LNVDPGERAMLAD
-226 LEGVLAFDNRQPK
+226 LEGVLAFEGRQPK
-239 FEGALTLAV
+239 FDGALMLAV
-248 PAARKAGEAGPTPW
+248 PVVKKAGETGPTPW
-262 KLATRLKAD
+262 KLTTKLKAD
-271 PAGAKFE
+271 PAGAKFD
-278 QIDASFGPEDTALK
+278 QIDASIGTDDNALK
-292 LGGVGDLRFGASPL
+292 VGGVGDLRFGNSPL

-313 RQVDAD
+313 RQIDAD
-319 RLTAKHDA
+319 RLAAKD
-327 DPQRVLPALRAG
+327 DSEPLRILPALRAG
-339 LAAIPQV
+339 LAAIPQA

-352 EFNADQIMLGGRPLQ
+352 EFNSDQIMLGGRPLQ
-367 NIATELATD
+367 NIAAELATD

-383 RLELRAPGMTQ
+383 RLELRAPGATQ
-394 VSLNGAAPG
+394 LSLNGATPG
-403 ADSFSGRLSV
+403 ADSFSGRLNV
-413 ESPDPDT
+413 ESSDPDA
-420 LVAWLQGRSEITRR
+420 LVAWLQGRSEINRR

-449 NHLAIDR
+449 NHLAVDR
-456 LKADIDGGAIEGR
+456 LKADIEGGAVEGR
-469 IVFVQTGASNGSRID
+469 IAFVQTGANKGSRID
-484 ADLRADRLDLD
+484 AELKADRLDLD

-517 SLDIGRA
+517 SLDVGRA

-532 PFAARLAY
+532 PFAARLGY

-552 GQGGGVTSEASG
+552 GQTSGVTTEASG
-564 SFDRTKTT
+564 SFDRTRAT

-582 SLRELTALV
+582 SLRELTALI
-591 EPFAPALRARLDALP
+591 EPFAPSVRARFDALP

-621 KNAEHADRSNARFVL
+621 KNAEHADRSDARAVL
-636 DLDAPQLKT
+636 DLDAPQLKA

-654 AAAIGGIDLE
+654 VAAVNGIDLDK
-664 RLRNSDFTLDAKVA
+664 LRSSDFTLESKAST
-678 APQAGAL
+678 PQARAL
-685 LALLGLDRIVAAGE
+685 LTLLGLDRMVAAGQ

-715 SQLNAKLSGGGLDA
+715 LQLNAKLSGGGLDA
-729 DAQGSVEWSESKP
+729 DAQGTVEP
-742 SEPKSFEPKSF
+742 SEPT
-753 EPKASVNLRVRNAN
+753 ASVNLRVRNAN

-772 GTSPAGTSAQ
+772 GISPADKSAQ
-782 NVSLSSRVTLSGN
+782 GVSLSSRLTLSGN
-795 RLTFGD
+795 RLTFED
-801 LDGNAA
+801 LDSSA
-807 GSHLRGHVSVTLD
+807 GSSHLRGRLAVTLD
-820 QDKSIDGEVGLD
+820 QDKSVDGEVGLD
-832 SLDLAPALAIAV
+832 MLDLGTALAMAI
-844 GAAGRESGEPL
+844 GAAGRDASEPL
-855 SAGLV
+855 GAGLLG
-860 SGWRGRIAFQ
+860 GWRGRIAFQ
-870 ALRGTLPGGI
+870 ALRGMMPGGI

-893 QSLAFD
+893 QSLALD
-899 ALKGGV
+899 GLKGGV
-905 GGGDMSASL
+905 GGGEMSASF

-920 GGLALNARIELSN
+920 NGLALNARIELSN
-933 VDAAALR
+933 VDATVLR

-950 ASVQMALT
+950 TSVQMALT

-982 EIAGLNPR
+982 EISGLNPR

-997 ASDGGQVNDDNRLRQ
+997 ASDGGQVSDDNRLRQ
-1012 LVEPALSAGRIAVP
+1012 LVEPALSAGPIAVA
-1026 SAQIPFTIRDGRLRI
+1026 SAQIPFTIRDGRLRV

-1088 FAAGPPDRLS
+1088 FAAGPPDKLN
-1098 RTIDLAPLSS
+1098 RTVDLAPLSS

-1138 TLVSPEIATEQ
+1138 TLVAPETAPEQ
-1149 APPNVPLPGQ
+1149 APANVPLPGQ
-1159 DPRRAPAK
+1159 DPRRAPPKAK
-1167 PRVAPTPKAPQAAP
+1167 VEPKAAPTPKAPQAAP
-1181 AAPSPSLTSPSL
+1181 AAPN
-1193 TSPPLASQQLAP
+1193 PPLASQQVAP
-1205 LPPAIDVKPAPGPP
+1205 LPPPIEVRPAPGPA
-1219 PAKPRPKPP
+1219 PAKPKPKPP
-1228 LVLTPQHP
+1228 LVLTPQNP

>member
-1 MAEGRPVQTTLL
+1 MQTTLL
-13 GLAIAFII
+13 GLAIAFIL
-21 ALLAALIGPYY
+21 ALLAALIGPYF

-44 EAGKIIGV
+44 EATRIIGV

-66 APTLRLRGVTFGGN
+66 APTLRLRSVTFGGN

-92 VEFSLGSLMRGEWR
+92 VEFSLSSLMRGEWR

-113 GMAVDLGLD
+113 GMAADLGLD
-122 ARGRVDLP
+122 AKGKVDLP

-148 LTGRIALHDAAS
+148 LTGRLALHDAAS
-160 RSTLELNDIAFSGDV
+160 RSTLELNDIVFSGDV
-175 RSLAGSVRGDGSFT
+175 RSLAGSVRGDGNFT
-189 ARGVRY
+189 AAGVRY

-201 GPSADGSATRLH
+201 GPSPDGSATRLH

-239 FEGALTLAV
+239 FDGALTLAV
-248 PAARKAGEAGPTPW
+248 PPTKKPGEAGPTPW
-262 KLATRLKAD
+262 KIIAKLKAD
-271 PAGAKFE
+271 PAGARFD

-319 RLTAKHDA
+319 KLAGRDDA
-327 DPQRVLPALRAG
+327 EPLRILPALRAG
-339 LAAIPQV
+339 LAAIPQA

-352 EFNADQIMLGGRPLQ
+352 EFNSDQIMLGGRPLQ
-367 NIATELATD
+367 NITTELQTD
-376 GRSWTFR
+376 GRSWTFQ

-394 VSLNGAAPG
+394 LSLNGATPG

-413 ESPDPDT
+413 ESSDPDT
-420 LVAWLQGRSEITRR
+420 LAAWLQGRSEVNRR

-449 NHLAIDR
+449 NHLAIDK
-456 LKADIDGGAIEGR
+456 LKADIEGGTVEGR
-469 IVFVQTGASNGSRID
+469 IAFVQTGASKGSRID
-484 ADLRADRLDLD
+484 ADLKADRLDLD

-524 ISAGQELR
+524 ISAGQELQA
-532 PFAARLAY
+532 FMARFSYGPNSIVLDR
-540 SPASLSLEQLRF
+540 LKF
-552 GQGGGVTSEASG
+552 GQVGGLTIDGGGNL
-564 SFDRTKTT
+564 DR
-572 GKLALKSSAN
+572 
-582 SLRELTALV
+582 
-591 EPFAPALRARLDALP
+591 
-606 SLPGATRLKLDLSLD
+606 ATLQG
-621 KNAEHADRSNARFVL
+621 RFVL
-636 DLDAPQLKT
+636 HA
-645 TATLAAQTP
+645 TAASLAQMAS
-654 AAAIGGIDLE
+654 I
-664 RLRNSDFTLDAKVA
+664 A
-678 APQAGAL
+678 APLAPTLTTRLSAVDLGPGPASADLVLDIPIMKAEPGKHPASAHFSFATQQVKGKIEAGAAL
-685 LALLGLDRIVAAGE
+685 SSSDLGSVDIVALSRTEFGVNAELSSERGSALAALLGVDGFVAAGE
-699 GASQFEGRL
+699 APVKFEAKASGVWQKPLQF
-708 SGAWRRP
+708 S
-715 SQLNAKLSGGGLDA
+715 AKLSGGLDA
-729 DAQGSVEWSESKP
+729 DAQGSFDWSASKG
-742 SEPKSFEPKSF
+742 S
-753 EPKASVNLRVRNAN
+753 ASLRVRNVN
-767 LAPLL
+767 LAPLF
-772 GTSPAGTSAQ
+772 GTSPSDKSAQ
-782 NVSLSSRVTLSGN
+782 NVSLSSRLTLSGN
-795 RLTFGD
+795 RLTFDD
-801 LDGNAA
+801 LDSTAL
-807 GSHLRGHVSVTLD
+807 GSRLRGHLAMTLD
-820 QDKSIDGEVGLD
+820 QEKSVDGEVGLD
-832 SLDLAPALAIAV
+832 TLDLAPALALAV
-844 GAAGRESGEPL
+844 GAAGRDTGEPL

-870 ALRGTLPGGI
+870 ALRGSLPGGI
-880 ELRPFGGTIRSDG
+880 ELRPFSGTIRGDG
-893 QSLAFD
+893 QSLALD

-905 GGGDMSASL
+905 GGGDMTASL

-920 GGLALNARIELSN
+920 NGLALNAHLDLIN
-933 VDAAALR
+933 VDASSLR

-950 ASVQMALT
+950 ASVQMTLT

-964 AALTG
+964 SALTG
-969 ALAGNGTVTLESA
+969 ALAGNGTVTLDAA
-982 EIAGLNPR
+982 EISGLNPR

-997 ASDGGQVNDDNRLRQ
+997 ASDGGQVSDDNRLRQ
-1012 LVEPALSAGRIAVP
+1012 LVEPALSAAPIAVA
-1026 SAQIPFTIRDGRLRI
+1026 SAQIAFTIRDGRLRV

-1088 FAAGPPDRLS
+1088 FAAGPPDKLN
-1098 RTIDLAPLSS
+1098 RTVDLTPLSS

-1138 TLVSPEIATEQ
+1138 TLVSPEP
-1149 APPNVPLPGQ
+1149 APEPALTDVPMPGR
-1159 DPRRAPAK
+1159 DRRRPPPK
-1167 PRVAPTPKAPQAAP
+1167 VRVEPKAAPTPKAPLAAP
-1181 AAPSPSLTSPSL
+1181 AAPSP
-1193 TSPPLASQQLAP
+1193 PLASQQVAP
-1205 LPPAIDVKPAPGPP
+1205 LPPPIDVRPAPGPP

-1228 LVLTPQHP
+1228 LVLTPSNP

>member
-1 MAEGRPVQTTLL
+1 MQTTLL

-66 APTLRLRGVTFGGN
+66 APTLRLRGVAFGGN

-130 STASGTFNL
+130 STASGAFNL

-189 ARGVRY
+189 AAGVRY

-239 FEGALTLAV
+239 FDGALTLAV
-248 PAARKAGEAGPTPW
+248 PATKKPGEAGPTPW

-271 PAGAKFE
+271 PTGAKFE
-278 QIDASFGPEDTALK
+278 QIDASFGTEDSALK

-319 RLTAKHDA
+319 KLTGRDDT

-339 LAAIPQV
+339 LAAIPQT

-367 NIATELATD
+367 NIAAELQTD
-376 GRSWTFR
+376 GRSWTFQ
-383 RLELRAPGMTQ
+383 RLELRAPGSTQ
-394 VSLNGAAPG
+394 LSLNGATPG
-403 ADSFSGRLSV
+403 ADSFSGRLRI
-413 ESPDPDT
+413 ESSDPDT
-420 LVAWLQGRSEITRR
+420 LVAWLQGRSEVNRR
-434 STRPLRLAGDVTIAA
+434 STRPLRLAGEVTIAA

-456 LKADIDGGAIEGR
+456 LKADIEGGSVEGR
-469 IVFVQTGASNGSRID
+469 VAFVQTGASKGSRID
-484 ADLRADRLDLD
+484 AELKADRLDLD
-495 AAASF
+495 AAAAF

-517 SLDIGRA
+517 SLDIARA

-552 GQGGGVTSEASG
+552 GQASGVTTEANG
-564 SFDRTKTT
+564 SFDRAKAT

-582 SLRELTALV
+582 SLRDLTALI
-591 EPFAPALRARLDALP
+591 EPFAPAVRARFDALP

-621 KNAEHADRSNARFVL
+621 RNAEHADRSNARIVL
-636 DLDAPQLKT
+636 DLDAPQLKG

-654 AAAIGGIDLE
+654 AAAIGSIDLE
-664 RLRNSDFTLDAKVA
+664 RLRNSDFTLDSRVSA
-678 APQAGAL
+678 QQGGAL
-685 LALLGLDRIVAAGE
+685 LALLGLDRMVAAGE

-708 SGAWRRP
+708 SGAWGRP
-715 SQLNAKLSGGGLDA
+715 VQLNAKLSGGGLDA
-729 DAQGSVEWSESKP
+729 DAQGSVELS
-742 SEPKSFEPKSF
+742 

-772 GTSPAGTSAQ
+772 GTGPADKSAQ
-782 NVSLSSRVTLSGN
+782 NVSLSSRLTFAGN
-795 RLTFGD
+795 RVTFDD

-807 GSHLRGHVSVTLD
+807 GSHLRGRISVTLD
-820 QDKSIDGEVGLD
+820 QEKNVEGEVGLD
-832 SLDLAPALAIAV
+832 SLDLAPALALAI
-844 GAAGRESGEPL
+844 GAAGHESGEPF
-855 SAGLV
+855 SPGLV

-880 ELRPFGGTIRSDG
+880 ELRQFGGTVRSDG
-893 QSLAFD
+893 QSLALD
-899 ALKGGV
+899 ALKGSL
-905 GGGDMSASL
+905 GGGEMSASL

-920 GGLALNARIELSN
+920 NGLALNARIALGN

-950 ASVQMALT
+950 ASIQMAVS

-964 AALTG
+964 AALMG

-997 ASDGGQVNDDNRLRQ
+997 ASDGGQVSDDSRLRQ
-1012 LVEPALSAGRIAVP
+1012 LVEPALSAGSIAVP
-1026 SAQIPFTIRDGRLRI
+1026 SAQIAFTIRDGRLRV
-1041 GATPLEAKNA
+1041 GATPLEARNA

-1098 RTIDLAPLSS
+1098 RTVDLTPLSS

-1138 TLVSPEIATEQ
+1138 TLVSPDPAPEQ
-1149 APPNVPLPGQ
+1149 APANVPLPGQ
-1159 DPRRAPAK
+1159 DPRRVPAK

-1181 AAPSPSLTSPSL
+1181 AAPSP
-1193 TSPPLASQQLAP
+1193 PLASQQAAP
-1205 LPPAIDVKPAPGPP
+1205 LPPPIEVKPAPGPA

-1228 LVLTPQHP
+1228 LVLTPQNP

>member
-1 MAEGRPVQTTLL
+1 MQTTLL

-32 IDWNQFR
+32 VDWNQFR

-66 APTLRLRGVTFGGN
+66 APTLRLRQVTFGGN

-92 VEFSLGSLMRGEWR
+92 VEFSLSSLMRGEWR

-122 ARGRVDLP
+122 SRGRVDLP

-139 ASLAIERLN
+139 ASLAIERVN
-148 LTGRIALHDAAS
+148 LTGRLALHDAAS

-175 RSLAGSVRGDGSFT
+175 RSLAGSVRGDGSFS
-189 ARGVRY
+189 ANGVRY

-226 LEGVLAFDNRQPK
+226 LEGVLAFDNRLPK
-239 FEGALTLAV
+239 FDGALTLAV
-248 PAARKAGEAGPTPW
+248 PPPKKAGEAGPTPW
-262 KLATRLKAD
+262 KLATKLKAD

-278 QIDASFGPEDTALK
+278 QVDASFGPEDTALK
-292 LGGVGDLRFGASPL
+292 LGGVGDIRFGASPL

-319 RLTAKHDA
+319 KLTAKNTDKNDA
-327 DPQRVLPALRAG
+327 EPLRILPALRAG
-339 LAAIPQV
+339 LAAIPQA

-352 EFNADQIMLGGRPLQ
+352 EFNSDQIMLGGRPLQ
-367 NIATELATD
+367 NITAELQTD
-376 GRSWTFR
+376 GRSWTFQ

-394 VSLNGAAPG
+394 LSLNGATPG

-413 ESPDPDT
+413 ESSDPDT
-420 LVAWLQGRSEITRR
+420 LVAWLQGRSEINRR

-449 NHLAIDR
+449 NHLAVDK
-456 LKADIDGGAIEGR
+456 LKADIEGGTVEGR
-469 IVFVQTGASNGSRID
+469 IAFVQTGASKGSRID

-500 VRALAGP
+500 VRALGGP

-532 PFAARLAY
+532 PFAAKLGYGA
-540 SPASLSLEQLRF
+540 ASLSLEQLRF
-552 GQGGGVTSEASG
+552 GQAGGVTTEASG
-564 SFDRTKTT
+564 SFDRAKVT
-572 GKLALKSSAN
+572 GKLALKSSAG
-582 SLRELTALV
+582 SLRELTALL
-591 EPFAPALRARLDALP
+591 EPFAPSVRARFDAMP

-621 KNAEHADRSNARFVL
+621 KNAEHADRSNARAVFE
-636 DLDAPQLKT
+636 LDAPQLKA

-654 AAAIGGIDLE
+654 AAAIGGIDLD
-664 RLRNSDFTLDAKVA
+664 RLRSSDFTLESKVST
-678 APQAGAL
+678 PQAGAL
-685 LALLGLDRIVAAGE
+685 LALLGLDRMVAAGE
-699 GASQFEGRL
+699 GTSQFEGKLTGSWRKPLQL
-708 SGAWRRP
+708 S
-715 SQLNAKLSGGGLDA
+715 AKLSGGGLDA
-729 DAQGSVEWSESKP
+729 DAQGSVEL
-742 SEPKSFEPKSF
+742 SEPKGN
-753 EPKASVNLRVRNAN
+753 VNLRVRSVN

-772 GTSPAGTSAQ
+772 GTSPTDKSTQ
-782 NVSLSSRVTLSGN
+782 NVSLSSRLTLTGN
-795 RLTFGD
+795 RLSFDD

-807 GSHLRGHVSVTLD
+807 GSHLRGHLAVTLD
-820 QDKSIDGEVGLD
+820 QDRSVDGEVGLD
-832 SLDLAPALAIAV
+832 TLDLAPALAMAI
-844 GAAGRESGEPL
+844 GAAGHDTSEPL

-860 SGWRGRIAFQ
+860 TGWRGRVAFQ
-870 ALRGTLPGGI
+870 ALRGMLPGGL
-880 ELRPFGGTIRSDG
+880 ELRQFGGTIRSDS
-893 QSLAFD
+893 QSLALD
-899 ALKGGV
+899 GLKGAI
-905 GGGDMSASL
+905 GGGEMSASF

-920 GGLALNARIELSN
+920 GGLTLNTRIELSN
-933 VDAAALR
+933 VDAATLR

-950 ASVQMALT
+950 VSVQTALT

-969 ALAGNGTVTLESA
+969 ALAGNGTVTLDAA
-982 EIAGLNPR
+982 EISGLNPR

-997 ASDGGQVNDDNRLRQ
+997 ASDGGQVADDNRLRQ
-1012 LVEPALSAGRIAVP
+1012 LVEPALAAAPIAVA
-1026 SAQIPFTIRDGRLRI
+1026 SAQIPFTIRDGRLRV

-1088 FAAGPPDRLS
+1088 FAAGPPDKLN

-1138 TLVSPEIATEQ
+1138 TLVSPEVAPEQ
-1149 APPNVPLPGQ
+1149 APANVPLPGQ
-1159 DPRRAPAK
+1159 DPRRAPPR
-1167 PRVAPTPKAPQAAP
+1167 PRVEPKAAPTPKAPQAAP
-1181 AAPSPSLTSPSL
+1181 AAPSPPLASPPL
-1193 TSPPLASQQLAP
+1193 ASPPLASQQLAP
-1205 LPPAIDVKPAPGPP
+1205 LPPAIDVRPAPGPP
-1219 PAKPRPKPP
+1219 PAKPKPKPP
-1228 LVLTPQHP
+1228 LVLTPQNP

>member
-1 MAEGRPVQTTLL
+1 MQTTLL
-13 GLAIAFII
+13 GLAIAFIL
-21 ALLAALIGPYY
+21 ALLAALIGPYF

-44 EAGKIIGV
+44 EAGRIIGV

-66 APTLRLRGVTFGGN
+66 APTLRLRSVTFGGN

-130 STASGTFNL
+130 STASGSFNL
-139 ASLAIERLN
+139 GSLAIERVN

-160 RSTLELNDIAFSGDV
+160 RSTLELTDIAFSGDV
-175 RSLAGSVRGDGSFT
+175 RSLAGSVRGDGSFKVSGT
-189 ARGVRY
+189 RY

-213 LNIDPGERAILAD
+213 LNVDPGERAILAD
-226 LEGVLAFDNRQPK
+226 LEGVLAFDNRLPK
-239 FEGALTLAV
+239 FDGALTLAV
-248 PAARKAGEAGPTPW
+248 PSAKKPGEAGPTPW
-262 KLATRLKAD
+262 KLTAKLKAD
-271 PAGAKFE
+271 PAGAKFD
-278 QIDASFGPEDTALK
+278 QIDASIGTDDNALK
-292 LGGVGDLRFGASPL
+292 VGGVGDLRFGASPL

-313 RQVDAD
+313 RQIDAD
-319 RLTAKHDA
+319 RLAAKNDSE
-327 DPQRVLPALRAG
+327 PLRILPALRAG
-339 LAAIPQV
+339 LAAIPQA

-352 EFNADQIMLGGRPLQ
+352 EFNSDQIMLGGRPLQ
-367 NIATELATD
+367 NIAAELATD

-383 RLELRAPGMTQ
+383 RLELRAPGTTQ
-394 VSLNGAAPG
+394 LSLNGATPG
-403 ADSFSGRLSV
+403 ADSFSGRLNV
-413 ESPDPDT
+413 ESSDPDT
-420 LVAWLQGRSEITRR
+420 LVAWLQGRSEINRR

-456 LKADIDGGAIEGR
+456 LKADIEGGAIEGR
-469 IVFVQTGASNGSRID
+469 IAFVQSGASKGSRID
-484 ADLRADRLDLD
+484 AELKADRLDLD

-507 QGEWPEEAKL
+507 QGEWPEEARL
-517 SLDIGRA
+517 SLDVGRA

-532 PFAARLAY
+532 PFAAKLGY
-540 SPASLSLEQLRF
+540 GPNSLSLEQLRF
-552 GQGGGVTSEASG
+552 GQTSDVTTEASG
-564 SFDRTKTT
+564 SFDRTRAT
-572 GKLALKSSAN
+572 GKLALKSSGS
-582 SLRELTALV
+582 SLHELTALI
-591 EPFAPALRARLDALP
+591 EPFAPSVRARFDALP

-621 KNAEHADRSNARFVL
+621 KNAEHADRSDARAVL
-636 DLDAPQLKT
+636 DLDAPQLKV

-654 AAAIGGIDLE
+654 VAAVNGIDLDKLQSSE
-664 RLRNSDFTLDAKVA
+664 FTLESKVST
-678 APQAGAL
+678 PQASAL
-685 LALLGLDRIVAAGE
+685 LALLGLDRVVAAGE
-699 GASQFEGRL
+699 GASQFEGKL

-715 SQLNAKLSGGGLDA
+715 LQLNAKISGGGLDA
-729 DAQGSVEWSESKP
+729 DAQGTVELS
-742 SEPKSFEPKSF
+742 
-753 EPKASVNLRVRNAN
+753 EPKASVNLRVRNVN
-767 LAPLL
+767 LAPLF
-772 GTSPAGTSAQ
+772 GTGTADKSVQ
-782 NVSLSSRVTLSGN
+782 GVSLSSRLTLAGN
-795 RLTFGD
+795 RLTFND
-801 LDGNAA
+801 LDGSA
-807 GSHLRGHVSVTLD
+807 GSSHLRGRLAVTLD
-820 QDKSIDGEVGLD
+820 PEKSVDGEMGLD
-832 SLDLAPALAIAV
+832 TLDLGPALAMAI
-844 GAAGRESGEPL
+844 GAAGRDAGEPL
-855 SAGLV
+855 SAGLLG
-860 SGWRGRIAFQ
+860 GWRGRIAFQ
-870 ALRGTLPGGI
+870 ALRGMMPGGI

-893 QSLAFD
+893 QSLALD
-899 ALKGGV
+899 GLKGGV
-905 GGGDMSASL
+905 GGGEISASF

-920 GGLALNARIELSN
+920 NGLALNARIELSN
-933 VDAAALR
+933 VDATVLR

-982 EIAGLNPR
+982 EISGLNPR

-997 ASDGGQVNDDNRLRQ
+997 ASDGGQVSDDNRLRQ
-1012 LVEPALSAGRIAVP
+1012 LVEPALSAGPIAVA
-1026 SAQIPFTIRDGRLRI
+1026 SAQIPFTIRDGRLRV

-1098 RTIDLAPLSS
+1098 RTVDLAPLSS

-1138 TLVSPEIATEQ
+1138 TLVSPEV
-1149 APPNVPLPGQ
+1149 APEPAPINVPLPGQ
-1159 DPRRAPAK
+1159 DPRRAQPKAK
-1167 PRVAPTPKAPQAAP
+1167 AAPTPKAPQAAP
-1181 AAPSPSLTSPSL
+1181 AAPSPALTSPAL
-1193 TSPPLASQQLAP
+1193 TSPPLTSAPLASQQVAP
-1205 LPPAIDVKPAPGPP
+1205 LPPPIEVRPAPGPA
-1219 PAKPRPKPP
+1219 PAKPKPKPP
-1228 LVLTPQHP
+1228 LVLTPQNP